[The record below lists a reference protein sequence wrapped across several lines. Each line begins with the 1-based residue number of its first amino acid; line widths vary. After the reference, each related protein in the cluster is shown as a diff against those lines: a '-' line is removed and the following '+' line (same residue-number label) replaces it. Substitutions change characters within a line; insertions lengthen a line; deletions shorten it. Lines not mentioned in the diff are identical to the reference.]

1 MVNEKGK
8 VKKTIILSGY
18 EIIENIYEGVRTVVY
33 RGIRNRDRQLV
44 IVKIIKNDYPSLEQ
58 ITNLRQEF
66 IITQNLEC
74 EGIVKTY
81 KLENYQNSLALILE
95 DFGGL
100 SLYHFM
106 AANNMSITEWLRV
119 AIALSETLIYLHQV
133 PIIHKDI
140 KPSNIIINP
149 ATGKVKLTDFSIS
162 SRLELKNQSIS
173 NPNLLEGTLAYMS
186 PEQTGRMNRA
196 IDYRTDFYS
205 LGVTFYEMLTNQLP
219 FSTTDPME
227 LVYCHIAKQPVPPKE
242 VAEIPQAVS
251 DIVMK
256 LLAKNAEDRYQSAAG
271 LKFDL
276 ETCLQ
281 QLQTT
286 GKIENFA
293 IGQRDRGNQLLIPQ
307 KLYGR
312 ETEVQILLD
321 AFGRVSLGA
330 TEMMLVSGYSGIGKT
345 SIVNEVHKPIVAARG
360 YFIAGKFDQFKRNI
374 PYAALIQA
382 FQELVRQLL
391 TEISEHIAI
400 WKENLLKSLDNNG
413 QVIID
418 VIPEVELIIGKQ
430 PEVPQLG
437 SSESQNRFNRVFQQ
451 FIRVFCQPEH
461 PLVIFLDDLQWADSA
476 SLKLIQL
483 LVTDPDSK
491 YLLTIGAYRDN
502 EVSPV
507 HPLIQTIEKIQETE
521 TAVNNITIQALA
533 LDSVNQLIAD
543 TLDASVNS
551 DKIKVFSE
559 LLFNKTQGNPFFL
572 TQLLKTLYSE
582 NLLVYQVDTDRWEW
596 DIQQIQAIGIAD
608 FNIVELVGRNI
619 RKLPEKNQKSLKL
632 AACIGNQFNLEVL
645 SIVNEESNLATA
657 AHLWEAMQAG
667 LILPLSENYKI
678 PLVFAQEELAS
689 IRDIKVDYKFLH
701 DRVQQ
706 AAYSLIPKSEKK
718 AIHLKTGQLLLKN
731 TTPQERKDNV
741 FALVNQLNFGTDLLT
756 TQSEK
761 EELAELNLIAGQ
773 KAKSSTAYEA
783 SVNYLNV
790 GLKLLSQ
797 DSWERQYELTFCFY
811 VEVSEAEYLN
821 TNIERAETLCD
832 RALEKVKTILDEVKL
847 YEIKIKLSLA
857 KNQIKAAVNTGLE
870 IIDKLE
876 VTLSQSPPSNLN
888 FEELTLLPRMTD
900 LSKLA
905 AIKILTLIHRP
916 ACFGASELI
925 LPIIYTMLEL
935 SRQHGNSPSS
945 IYAYSMYS
953 VLVAFLIPDIDL
965 AERLRQFSLQ
975 LLDRLKATEFLSQVL
990 VSTGINIQHRKEH
1003 IRETID
1009 PLQVAIQSALDVG
1022 DIEYACYAANYYC
1035 SHLFYKGE
1043 YLVFLQDRQKKYIE
1057 FIGKFKQ
1064 EHQFYLAKIIG
1075 QLVANLL
1082 EKSENKV
1089 NLAGEFINEEEILPY
1104 FQERN
1109 NFIALFNIYFCK
1121 CVLCYLFKEFP
1132 QALEAATIGETYT
1145 GVIQSEIIFI
1155 EHNFYYSLSLLAQK
1169 NQINTR
1175 EEYLKKV
1182 ADNQEKMKY
1191 WAHHA
1196 PMNYQHKYD
1205 LVEAEKARV
1214 LGEPLE
1220 AMEYYDR
1227 AIDGA
1232 KDNGYVQDEAL
1243 ANELAGEFYL
1253 ALGRQKVA
1261 RTYMIDAYYAYIR
1274 WGAKAKVKDLE
1285 ERHAELLAPIVGRK
1299 NSLTSGRD
1307 ETMVQSRTTV
1317 TSTSSGAANELD
1329 LSTIIK
1335 ASQALS
1341 GEVNLDKL
1349 LSNLMQV
1356 LLENAGA
1363 EKFYFIIPD
1372 PAGKWTIE
1380 AQCTGERCQLISKSA
1395 TESQEIPISLVNY
1408 VERTQETVAI
1418 DDATNKS
1425 RFASDPYIIQ
1435 QRPKSILCSPLIN
1448 QGKLVGILYLENNLT
1463 AGAFTRDRLEVLNI
1477 ISAQAAISIENAR
1490 LYQTLED
1497 KVQQRT
1503 AQLAQANQE
1512 ISSLNNKLKAE
1523 NIRLSAELEVT
1534 KRLQQMILPKQSEL
1548 DKIKGLEIAGYME
1561 PADEVG
1567 GDYYDVLTQKDRVK
1581 ITIGDVTGHGLESGV
1596 LMIMAQTAVRT
1607 LQKMNETDPVKFLD
1621 VLNRTLYAN
1630 IERID
1635 SSKNMTLVLLDYQ
1648 DSNFTISGQHEE
1660 IIVVRTDGN
1669 IERIDTMEL
1678 GFPLGLEEDI
1688 ADFVSQI
1695 QVHLNPGDVV
1705 VLYTDGI
1712 TEAVNINKVYYGIER
1727 LCQVTKENRHKTA
1740 EEIRQAVID
1749 HLLQHIDKHKVFD
1762 DITLVV
1768 LKQK

>member
-1 MVNEKGK
+1 MIV
-8 VKKTIILSGY
+8 LSGY
-18 EIIENIYEGVRTVVY
+18 EIIEKIYEGVRTVVY
-33 RGIRNRDRQLV
+33 RAKKDGYAQPV
-44 IVKIIKNDYPSLEQ
+44 IIKIIKYDYPSLEQ

-66 IITQNLEC
+66 IITQNLDC

-81 KLENYQNSLALILE
+81 NLENYQNSLALILE

-106 AANNMSITEWLRV
+106 AANNLSITELLRV

-219 FSTTDPME
+219 FTTTDPME

-256 LLAKNAEDRYQSAAG
+256 LLAKNAEDRYQSATG

-286 GKIENFA
+286 GKIENFP

-321 AFGRVSLGA
+321 AFGRVSLSA

-391 TEISEHIAI
+391 TESSELIAV
-400 WKENLLKSLDNNG
+400 WKENLLNALDNNG

-430 PEVPQLG
+430 LEVPQLG

-521 TAVNNITIQALA
+521 TVVNNITIQALA

-608 FNIVELVGRNI
+608 FNIVELVARNI
-619 RKLPEKNQKSLKL
+619 RKLPETTQKSLKL

-689 IRDIKVDYKFLH
+689 VRDIKVEYKFLH

-706 AAYSLIPKSEKK
+706 AAYSLIPESEKK
-718 AIHLKTGQLLLKN
+718 ATHLKIGQLLLNN
-731 TTPQERKDNV
+731 TTEQERKDNI

-756 TQSEK
+756 NQSEK
-761 EELAELNLIAGQ
+761 DELAELNLIAGQ
-773 KAKSSTAYEA
+773 KAKAATAYEA
-783 SVNYLNV
+783 AVNYLNV
-790 GLKLLSQ
+790 GIEILSQ
-797 DSWERQYELTFCFY
+797 DSWESRYDLTFNFY
-811 VEVSEAEYLN
+811 REAAEAEYLN
-821 TNIERAETLCD
+821 ANLERAEILCD
-832 RALEKVKTILDEVKL
+832 RVFQKAKTILEQVNL
-847 YEIKIKLSLA
+847 YELKIRIYLA
-857 KNQIKAAVNTGLE
+857 KNQNNDGL
-870 IIDKLE
+870 DAGLQVLKMLG
-876 VTLSQSPPSNLN
+876 VTLYESPPQELN
-888 FEELTLLPRMTD
+888 IEELANLPEMSDPYKQAAMQLLV
-900 LSKLA
+900 
-905 AIKILTLIHRP
+905 LIFPP
-916 ACFGASELI
+916 ACFAESPLS
-925 LPIIYTMLEL
+925 LPIIYTMVEL
-935 SRQHGNSPSS
+935 SRQYGNSPQST
-945 IYAYSMYS
+945 YGYS
-953 VLVAFLIPDIDL
+953 VYGIFVSWLFSDINLSYQLGQLALQLLDKLDAREFRSKVLVNVSIGIVHLKKHTRETIEPLRQAINSGLEFGDIEYACHGADYYCSHLFFKAEHLDYVQEQQKLYIDL
-965 AERLRQFSLQ
+965 AERLS
-975 LLDRLKATEFLSQVL
+975 
-990 VSTGINIQHRKEH
+990 
-1003 IRETID
+1003 
-1009 PLQVAIQSALDVG
+1009 
-1022 DIEYACYAANYYC
+1022 
-1035 SHLFYKGE
+1035 
-1043 YLVFLQDRQKKYIE
+1043 
-1057 FIGKFKQ
+1057 Q
-1064 EHQFYLAKIIG
+1064 EHQLYLLKILG
-1075 QLVANLL
+1075 QLVENLRGMTD
-1082 EKSENKV
+1082 NK
-1089 NLAGEFINEEEILPY
+1089 LSLMGSILNEEKAISYLREVK
-1104 FQERN
+1104 
-1109 NFIALFNIYFCK
+1109 NFICLFRLYFAK
-1121 CVLCYLFKEFP
+1121 TVVCYLFKQYEEAIEFARE
-1132 QALEAATIGETYT
+1132 ALKYSGY
-1145 GVIQSEIIFI
+1145 VQSNISFI
-1155 EHNFYYSLSLLAQK
+1155 EHTFYYCLILLAQYAQENSGEEEK
-1169 NQINTR
+1169 KQ
-1175 EEYLKKV
+1175 EYL
-1182 ADNQEKMKY
+1182 NQVEETQKSLKN
-1191 WAHHA
+1191 WAFHCPA
-1196 PMNYQHKYD
+1196 NYQHKYD

-1214 LGEPLE
+1214 LGQSFS
-1220 AMEYYDR
+1220 AMEYYDL

-1232 KDNGYVQDEAL
+1232 KENGYVQHEAL
-1243 ANELAGEFYL
+1243 ANELAAEFYL
-1253 ALGRQKVA
+1253 ALGRPKVA

-1285 ERHAELLAPIVGRK
+1285 ERHAQLLAPVVGRK
-1299 NSLTSGRD
+1299 KSLTSGRD
-1307 ETMVQSRTTV
+1307 EMIVQTRTPV
-1317 TSTSSGAANELD
+1317 TSTSSGDANELD

-1341 GEVNLDKL
+1341 GEVHLDKL

-1372 PAGKWTIE
+1372 PAGKWKIE
-1380 AQCTGERCQLISKSA
+1380 AQCTGERCELISKSG
-1395 TESQEIPISLVNY
+1395 TENQVIPISLVNY
-1408 VERTQETVAI
+1408 VERTQETLAI
-1418 DDATNKS
+1418 DNASTET

-1503 AQLAQANQE
+1503 AQLAQANLE

-1548 DKIKGLEIAGYME
+1548 DKIKGLEIAGYMQ

-1567 GDYYDVLTQKDRVK
+1567 GDYYDVLTRNDKVK
-1581 ITIGDVTGHGLESGV
+1581 ISIGDVTGHGLESGV

-1607 LQKMNETDPVKFLD
+1607 LQQMNETDPVKFLD

-1635 SSKNMTLVLLDYQ
+1635 SSKNMTLALLDYQ
-1648 DSNFTISGQHEE
+1648 DSNFSLSGQHEE
-1660 IIVVRTDGN
+1660 VIVVRTDGK
-1669 IERIDTMEL
+1669 IELIDTLEL

-1688 ADFVSQI
+1688 SGFVSQI

-1727 LCQVTKENRHKTA
+1727 LCQVAKENRHKTA

-1749 HLLQHIDKHKVFD
+1749 HLRQHIDKHKVFD

-1768 LKQK
+1768 IKQK

>member
-1 MVNEKGK
+1 M
-8 VKKTIILSGY
+8 IILPGY
-18 EIIENIYEGVRTVVY
+18 TIAETLYEGDRTVVY
-33 RGIRNRDRQLV
+33 RGIRERDRQPV
-44 IVKIIKNDYPSLEQ
+44 ILKIIKNEYPHIEE
-58 ITNLRQEF
+58 ITRLRQEYT
-66 IITQNLEC
+66 IPQKLDVP
-74 EGIVKTY
+74 GIVKPYNLVTY
-81 KLENYQNSLALILE
+81 HNSFALILE
-95 DFGGL
+95 DFGGQSVSEL
-100 SLYHFM
+100 LKIKKLELQEFLTM
-106 AANNMSITEWLRV
+106 AIYLV
-119 AIALSETLIYLHQV
+119 ETLSQV
-133 PIIHKDI
+133 HKVGIIHKDI

-149 ATGKVKLTDFSIS
+149 DTTEVKITDFSIAIA
-162 SRLELKNQSIS
+162 LPKEQQTIV

-219 FSTTDPME
+219 FNTTDPME

-286 GKIENFA
+286 GKIENFP

-321 AFGRVSLGA
+321 AFGRVSRGA

-391 TEISEHIAI
+391 TESSEQIAI
-400 WKENLLKSLDNNG
+400 WKENLLKALDNNG

-430 PEVPQLG
+430 PEVTQLG
-437 SSESQNRFNRVFQQ
+437 SSESQNRFNLVFQQ

-507 HPLIQTIEKIQETE
+507 HPLIQTIEKIQENE
-521 TAVNNITIQALA
+521 TVVNNITIQALA
-533 LDSVNQLIAD
+533 FDSVNQLIAD

-608 FNIVELVGRNI
+608 FNIVELVARNI
-619 RKLPEKNQKSLKL
+619 RKLPETTQKALKL

-689 IRDIKVDYKFLH
+689 IHDIKVDYKFLH

-706 AAYSLIPKSEKK
+706 AAYSLIPDSDKK
-718 AIHLKTGQLLLKN
+718 ATHLKIGQLLLNN
-731 TTPQERKDNV
+731 TTEQERKDNI
-741 FALVNQLNFGTDLLT
+741 FAFVNQLNFGTDLLT
-756 TQSEK
+756 NQSEK
-761 EELAELNLIAGQ
+761 DELAQLNLIAGQ
-773 KAKSSTAYEA
+773 KAKAATAYEA
-783 SVNYLNV
+783 AVNYLNV
-790 GLKLLSQ
+790 GLELLSQ
-797 DSWERQYELTFCFY
+797 DSWESQYDLTFTFY
-811 VEVSEAEYLN
+811 LEAAEAEYLN
-821 TNIERAETLCD
+821 ANLERAEILCD
-832 RALEKVKTILDEVKL
+832 RTLQQAKTILEQVNL
-847 YEIKIKLSLA
+847 YVLKIRLNLA
-857 KNQIKAAVNTGLE
+857 KNQIQSALDNGLQV
-870 IIDKLE
+870 LE
-876 VTLSQSPPSNLN
+876 MLGVTLSQSPPQVLN
-888 FEELTLLPRMTD
+888 IEELANLPEMSDRY
-900 LSKLA
+900 KLA
-905 AIKILTLIHRP
+905 AMQILLLIFSP
-916 ACFGASELI
+916 ACFGDAKLS
-925 LPIIYTMLEL
+925 LPILYTMIEL
-935 SRQHGNSPSS
+935 SSQYGNSSPS
-945 IYAYSMYS
+945 IYAYCNYGGI
-953 VLVAFLIPDIDL
+953 VTWQIPDIDFAYQLGQL
-965 AERLRQFSLQ
+965 ALNVLDKLNAKEYRCKAVLTFCITIQHWKQHTRNTIEPLRQ
-975 LLDRLKATEFLSQVL
+975 
-990 VSTGINIQHRKEH
+990 
-1003 IRETID
+1003 
-1009 PLQVAIQSALDVG
+1009 AIQDGLEVG
-1022 DIEYACYAANYYC
+1022 DIEFACHTADFYC
-1035 SHLFYKGE
+1035 AHLFFVGE
-1043 YLVFLQDRQKKYIE
+1043 HLEFVAERLEQYID
-1057 FIGKFKQ
+1057 FVNKFK
-1064 EHQFYLAKIIG
+1064 HVY
-1075 QLVANLL
+1075 QLNLL
-1082 EKSENKV
+1082 KIFGQAVSNIRGDSENKCKLIGKNFNEV
-1089 NLAGEFINEEEILPY
+1089 EQIPQFIEEQNVICLFYLY
-1104 FQERN
+1104 FFKSR
-1109 NFIALFNIYFCK
+1109 LF
-1121 CVLCYLFKEFP
+1121 YLFKDYYGC
-1132 QALEAATIGETYT
+1132 LENAELAAQYSHFVRNIVLFVEY
-1145 GVIQSEIIFI
+1145 I
-1155 EHNFYYSLSLLAQK
+1155 FYYSLALIAQYANSSFSGENENRK
-1169 NQINTR
+1169 QQYLTQVEENQ
-1175 EEYLKKV
+1175 
-1182 ADNQEKMKY
+1182 QKMKY
-1191 WAHHA
+1191 WAQHC

-1214 LGEPLE
+1214 LGESFS

-1232 KDNGYVQDEAL
+1232 KENGYVQDEAL
-1243 ANELAGEFYL
+1243 ANELTAEFYL
-1253 ALGRQKVA
+1253 TLGRQKVA

-1274 WGAKAKVKDLE
+1274 WGAQAKVKDLE
-1285 ERHAELLAPIVGRK
+1285 ERHAKLLAPIVGRK
-1299 NSLTSGRD
+1299 NSLASGGD
-1307 ETMVQSRTTV
+1307 ETIVQSRTTI
-1317 TSTSSGAANELD
+1317 TSTSSGAGQALD

-1341 GEVNLDKL
+1341 GKVNLDEL

-1363 EKFYFIIPD
+1363 EKFYFLIPD
-1372 PAGKWTIE
+1372 PAGKWKIE

-1408 VERTQETVAI
+1408 VERTQETLAI
-1418 DDATNKS
+1418 DDATTET

-1490 LYQTLED
+1490 LYQTLEE

-1548 DKIKGLEIAGYME
+1548 AQIKGLEIAGYMQ

-1567 GDYYDVLTQKDRVK
+1567 GDYYDVLTQNDKVK
-1581 ITIGDVTGHGLESGV
+1581 ISIGDVTGHGLESGV

-1607 LQKMNETDPVKFLD
+1607 LQQMNETDPVKFLD

-1635 SSKNMTLVLLDYQ
+1635 SSKNMTLALLDYQ
-1648 DSNFTISGQHEE
+1648 DSNFSLSGQHEE
-1660 IIVVRTDGN
+1660 VIVVRTDGN
-1669 IERIDTMEL
+1669 IELIDTLEL

-1688 ADFVSQI
+1688 ADFVSQV

-1768 LKQK
+1768 IKQK

>member
-1 MVNEKGK
+1 M
-8 VKKTIILSGY
+8 IILPGY
-18 EIIENIYEGVRTVVY
+18 TIAETLYEGDRTVVY
-33 RGIRNRDRQLV
+33 RGIRERDRQPV
-44 IVKIIKNDYPSLEQ
+44 ILKMIKDEYPNIEE
-58 ITNLRQEF
+58 ITRFRQEYA
-66 IITQNLEC
+66 IPQKLDVP
-74 EGIVKTY
+74 GIVKPY
-81 KLENYQNSLALILE
+81 NLVNYENSFALVLE
-95 DFGGL
+95 DFGGQSVSEL
-100 SLYHFM
+100 LKNIKIHLQEFLLLAISL
-106 AANNMSITEWLRV
+106 V
-119 AIALSETLIYLHQV
+119 ETLSQV
-133 PIIHKDI
+133 HKVGIIHKDI

-149 ATGKVKLTDFSIS
+149 ETREVKITDFSIAIA
-162 SRLELKNQSIS
+162 LPKEQQSIV

-219 FSTTDPME
+219 FTTTDPME

-271 LKFDL
+271 LKFDM

-286 GKIENFA
+286 GNIENFP

-391 TEISEHIAI
+391 TESSEQIAI
-400 WKENLLKSLDNNG
+400 WKENLLKALDNNG

-461 PLVIFLDDLQWADSA
+461 PLVIFLDDLQWADAA

-507 HPLIQTIEKIQETE
+507 HPLIQTIEKIQENE
-521 TAVNNITIQALA
+521 TVVNNITIQALA
-533 LDSVNQLIAD
+533 LDSVNHLIAD

-551 DKIKVFSE
+551 EQIKLFSE

-608 FNIVELVGRNI
+608 FNIVELVARNI
-619 RKLPEKNQKSLKL
+619 RKLPETTQKALKL

-645 SIVNEESNLATA
+645 SIVNEESNLVTA

-667 LILPLSENYKI
+667 LILPLSESYKI

-689 IRDIKVDYKFLH
+689 VRDIKVEYKFLH

-706 AAYSLIPKSEKK
+706 AAYSLIPESEKK
-718 AIHLKTGQLLLKN
+718 ATHLKIGQLLLNN
-731 TTPQERKDNV
+731 TTEQERKDNI

-756 TQSEK
+756 NQSETD
-761 EELAELNLIAGQ
+761 ELAELNLIAGQ
-773 KAKSSTAYEA
+773 KAKAATAYEA
-783 SVNYLNV
+783 AVNYLNV
-790 GLKLLSQ
+790 GIELLSQ
-797 DSWERQYELTFCFY
+797 DSWESRYDLTFTFY
-811 VEVSEAEYLN
+811 LEAAEAEYLN
-821 TNIERAETLCD
+821 ANLERAEILCD
-832 RALEKVKTILDEVKL
+832 RALQKAKTILEQVQL
-847 YEIKIKLSLA
+847 YELKIKLKLA
-857 KNQIKAAVNTGLE
+857 KNQIQSALDTGLQV
-870 IIDKLE
+870 LE
-876 VTLSQSPPSNLN
+876 MLGVTLSQSPPQELKI
-888 FEELTLLPRMTD
+888 EELASLPEMTD
-900 LSKLA
+900 PYKLA
-905 AIKILTLIHRP
+905 AMQILILIWPP
-916 ACFGASELI
+916 ACFGDAKLS
-925 LPIIYTMLEL
+925 LPILYTMIDL
-935 SRQHGNSPSS
+935 SSQYGNSSPA
-945 IYAYSMYS
+945 IYAYCNYGGI
-953 VLVAFLIPDIDL
+953 VTWQIPDIDFGYQLGQL
-965 AERLRQFSLQ
+965 ALNVLDKLNAKEFRCKALLTYCITIQHWKQHTRNTIEPLRQ
-975 LLDRLKATEFLSQVL
+975 
-990 VSTGINIQHRKEH
+990 
-1003 IRETID
+1003 
-1009 PLQVAIQSALDVG
+1009 AIQDGLEVG
-1022 DIEYACYAANYYC
+1022 DIEFACHTADFYC
-1035 SHLFYKGE
+1035 AHLFFVGE
-1043 YLVFLQDRQKKYIE
+1043 HLEFVAERLEQYID
-1057 FIGKFKQ
+1057 FVNMFKQ
-1064 EHQFYLAKIIG
+1064 EY
-1075 QLVANLL
+1075 QLNLL
-1082 EKSENKV
+1082 KIFGQAVSNIREGAENKCELIGNTFNEIE
-1089 NLAGEFINEEEILPY
+1089 NLPLFIKE
-1104 FQERN
+1104 N
-1109 NFIALFNIYFCK
+1109 NVIYLLYIYFLK
-1121 CVLCYLFKEFP
+1121 SRLCYLFKDYSGC
-1132 QALEAATIGETYT
+1132 LENAELAAKYSHF
-1145 GVIQSEIIFI
+1145 VRNIILFT
-1155 EHNFYYSLSLLAQK
+1155 EHIFYYSLALVAQYG
-1169 NQINTR
+1169 NTHDR
-1175 EEYLKKV
+1175 EDNENNLKQQQYLKQV
-1182 ADNQEKMKY
+1182 EENQQKMKY
-1191 WAHHA
+1191 WAFHCPA
-1196 PMNYQHKYD
+1196 NYQHKYD

-1214 LGEPLE
+1214 LGQCFS
-1220 AMEYYDR
+1220 AMEYYDL

-1232 KDNGYVQDEAL
+1232 KENGYVQDEAL
-1243 ANELAGEFYL
+1243 ANELAAEFYL

-1261 RTYMIDAYYAYIR
+1261 RTYLIDAYYAYIR

-1307 ETMVQSRTTV
+1307 EMIVQTRTTV
-1317 TSTSSGAANELD
+1317 TSTSSGAGQALD

-1341 GEVNLDKL
+1341 GEVHLDKL
-1349 LSNLMQV
+1349 LSNLMQF

-1363 EKFYFIIPD
+1363 EKFYFLIPD
-1372 PAGKWTIE
+1372 PAGKWKIE

-1408 VERTQETVAI
+1408 VERTQETLAI

-1425 RFASDPYIIQ
+1425 RFAFDPYIIQ

-1503 AQLAQANQE
+1503 AQLAEANQE
-1512 ISSLNNKLKAE
+1512 ISALNNKLKAE

-1548 DKIKGLEIAGYME
+1548 DKIKGLEIAGYMQ

-1567 GDYYDVLTQKDRVK
+1567 GDYYDVLTQNDKVK
-1581 ITIGDVTGHGLESGV
+1581 ISIGDVTGHGLESGV

-1607 LQKMNETDPVKFLD
+1607 LQQMNETDPVNFLD

-1630 IERID
+1630 IERIG
-1635 SSKNMTLVLLDYQ
+1635 SSRNMTLALLDYQ
-1648 DSNFTISGQHEE
+1648 DSNFSLSGQHEE
-1660 IIVVRTDGN
+1660 LIVVRTDGN
-1669 IERIDTMEL
+1669 IELIDTMEL

-1688 ADFVSQI
+1688 SGFVSQI

-1712 TEAVNINKVYYGIER
+1712 TEAININRVYYGIER
-1727 LCQVTKENRHKTA
+1727 LCKLVKENRHKTV

-1749 HLLQHIDKHKVFD
+1749 DVRQHIDKQKVFD

>member
-1 MVNEKGK
+1 MIV
-8 VKKTIILSGY
+8 LSGY

-44 IVKIIKNDYPSLEQ
+44 IVKIIKNEYPTLEQ

-81 KLENYQNSLALILE
+81 NLENYQNSLALILE
-95 DFGGL
+95 DLGGL

-106 AANNMSITEWLRV
+106 AANNLSITEWLRV

-205 LGVTFYEMLTNQLP
+205 LGVTFYEILTNQLP
-219 FSTTDPME
+219 FTTTDPME

-286 GKIENFA
+286 GKIENFP

-312 ETEVQILLD
+312 ESEVQILLD

-360 YFIAGKFDQFKRNI
+360 YFIPGKFDQFKRNI

-391 TEISEHIAI
+391 TESSQQIAI
-400 WKENLLKSLDNNG
+400 WKENLLKALDNNS

-430 PEVPQLG
+430 PEVLQLG

-507 HPLIQTIEKIQETE
+507 HSLIQTIEKIQETE
-521 TAVNNITIQALA
+521 TVVNNITIQALA

-551 DKIKVFSE
+551 EQIKVFSE

-582 NLLVYQVDTDRWEW
+582 NLLVYQIDTDRWEW

-608 FNIVELVGRNI
+608 FNIIELVARNI
-619 RKLPEKNQKSLKL
+619 RKLPETTQKALKL

-645 SIVNEESNLATA
+645 SIVNEESNIATA

-689 IRDIKVDYKFLH
+689 VRDVKVEYKFLH

-706 AAYSLIPKSEKK
+706 AAYSLIPESEKK
-718 AIHLKTGQLLLKN
+718 ATHLKIGQLLLNN
-731 TTPQERKDNV
+731 TTEQERKDNI
-741 FALVNQLNFGTDLLT
+741 FALVNQLNFGIDLLT
-756 TQSEK
+756 HQSEK
-761 EELAELNLIAGQ
+761 DELAELNLIAGQ
-773 KAKSSTAYEA
+773 KAKAATAYEA
-783 SVNYLNV
+783 AVNYLNV
-790 GLKLLSQ
+790 GLELLAV
-797 DSWERQYELTFCFY
+797 DSWNCNYGLTISLY
-811 VEVSEAEYLN
+811 LEAVEAAYLSA
-821 TNIERAETLCD
+821 TIERAK
-832 RALEKVKTILDEVKL
+832 ALANQGIEQSKNLLDQAKFNNL
-847 YEIKIKLSLA
+847 IIKMYIAQNEMQLAVDTGMQVIEMLGIKLLPELP
-857 KNQIKAAVNTGLE
+857 KDIV
-870 IIDKLE
+870 IDDLINIP
-876 VTLSQSPPSNLN
+876 Q
-888 FEELTLLPRMTD
+888 MTD
-900 LSKLA
+900 PLKIA
-905 AIKILTLIHRP
+905 AMDILTNIQP
-916 ACFGASELI
+916 AAFILNNGLG
-925 LPIIYTMLEL
+925 LPIVFTTVNL
-935 SRQHGNSPSS
+935 SIQYGNAPQS
-945 IYAYSMYS
+945 IYAYGMTGW
-953 VLVAFLIPDIDL
+953 LLCGPLADL
-965 AERLRQFSLQ
+965 DAGYKFGNLSLN
-975 LLDRLKATEFLSQVL
+975 LLDKLDVKTEKSRTYALYFAAI
-990 VSTGINIQHRKEH
+990 GFWKEYV
-1003 IRETID
+1003 RETIE
-1009 PLQVAIQSALDVG
+1009 PLRQSIQSGLETG
-1022 DIEYACYAANYYC
+1022 DLEFACHAAIFYC
-1035 SHLFYKGE
+1035 
-1043 YLVFLQDRQKKYIE
+1043 
-1057 FIGKFKQ
+1057 
-1064 EHQFYLAKIIG
+1064 EHQFFSGEHLEYVAERHTQYIEMMRKCQREYQLNYTKICA
-1075 QLVANLL
+1075 QVVLNLL
-1082 EKSENKV
+1082 GKSDDKCLLKGEKFDESGMLPRFLETN
-1089 NLAGEFINEEEILPY
+1089 NINSIFYVY
-1104 FQERN
+1104 F
-1109 NFIALFNIYFCK
+1109 AKTMLY
-1121 CVLCYLFKEFP
+1121 YLFKDYERSVENAKIASKYVDP
-1132 QALEAATIGETYT
+1132 VRALM
-1145 GVIQSEIIFI
+1145 VFSEY
-1155 EHNFYYSLSLLAQK
+1155 NFYDSLARLAQYFHVAASEQEQSMTRVVE
-1169 NQINTR
+1169 NQN
-1175 EEYLKKV
+1175 
-1182 ADNQEKMKY
+1182 KMKY
-1191 WAHHA
+1191 WAQNCPA
-1196 PMNYQHKYD
+1196 NFQHKYD
-1205 LVEAEKARV
+1205 LIEGEKARV
-1214 LGEPLE
+1214 LGQSFS
-1220 AMEYYDR
+1220 AMEYYDL

-1232 KDNGYVQDEAL
+1232 KENGYVQHEAL
-1243 ANELAGEFYL
+1243 ANELAAEFYL
-1253 ALGRQKVA
+1253 TLGRQKVA

-1285 ERHAELLAPIVGRK
+1285 ERHAKLLAPVVGRK

-1307 ETMVQSRTTV
+1307 ETIVQTRTTV
-1317 TSTSSGAANELD
+1317 TSTSSGSANELD

-1341 GEVNLDKL
+1341 GKVNLDEL

-1363 EKFYFIIPD
+1363 EKFYFLIPD
-1372 PAGKWTIE
+1372 PAGKWKIE

-1408 VERTQETVAI
+1408 VERTQETLAI
-1418 DDATNKS
+1418 DDATS
-1425 RFASDPYIIQ
+1425 ETRFASDPYIIQ

-1490 LYQTLED
+1490 LYQTLEE

-1512 ISSLNNKLKAE
+1512 ISGLNNKLKAE

-1548 DKIKGLEIAGYME
+1548 DKIKGLEIAGYMQ

-1567 GDYYDVLTQKDRVK
+1567 GDYYDVLTQNDQVK
-1581 ITIGDVTGHGLESGV
+1581 ISIGDVTGHGLESGV

-1607 LQKMNETDPVKFLD
+1607 LQQMNETDPVKFLD

-1635 SSKNMTLVLLDYQ
+1635 SSRNMTLALLDYQ
-1648 DSNFTISGQHEE
+1648 DSNFTLSGQHEE

-1688 ADFVSQI
+1688 ADFVSQV
-1695 QVHLNPGDVV
+1695 QVHLNRGDVV

-1712 TEAVNINKVYYGIER
+1712 TEAENINKVYYGIER
-1727 LCQVTKENRHKTA
+1727 LCQVTQENRHKTA
-1740 EEIRQAVID
+1740 EKIRQAVID

>member
-1 MVNEKGK
+1 M
-8 VKKTIILSGY
+8 ISLPGY
-18 EIIENIYEGVRTVVY
+18 EIREKIYQGTRTVVY
-33 RGIRNRDRQLV
+33 RGNRNQDRQSV
-44 IVKIIKNDYPSLEQ
+44 IIKIIQDEYPTIEQ
-58 ITNLRQEF
+58 IARLRQEF
-66 IITQNLEC
+66 TIIQNLDIP
-74 EGIVKTY
+74 GIAKSY
-81 KLENYQNSLALILE
+81 SLEKYQNNFALILE
-95 DFGGL
+95 DFGGQ
-100 SLYHFM
+100 SLYHLL
-106 AANNMSITEWLRV
+106 AANKLSLTESLTIAV
-119 AIALSETLIYLHQV
+119 ALAESLIQLHRLS
-133 PIIHKDI
+133 IIHKDI
-140 KPSNIIINP
+140 KPANIVINQS
-149 ATGKVKLTDFSIS
+149 TRQIKLIDFSIA
-162 SRLELKNQSIS
+162 SRLELKSQTIS
-173 NPNLLEGTLAYMS
+173 NPNLLEGTLAYIS

-205 LGVTFYEMLTNQLP
+205 LGVTFYEILTNQLP
-219 FSTTDPME
+219 FTTTDPME

-242 VAEIPQAVS
+242 IAEIPQAVS
-251 DIVMK
+251 NIVMK

-286 GKIENFA
+286 GKIENFPV
-293 IGQRDRGNQLLIPQ
+293 GQRDRGNQLLIPQ

-382 FQELVRQLL
+382 FQELARQLL
-391 TEISEHIAI
+391 TESSEQIAV
-400 WKENLLKSLDNNG
+400 WKENLLQALGTNG

-430 PEVPQLG
+430 LEVPQLG

-461 PLVIFLDDLQWADSA
+461 PLVIFLDDLQWSDSA

-483 LVTDPDSK
+483 LVTDPDNK

-507 HPLIQTIEKIQETE
+507 HPLIQTIEKILENETV
-521 TAVNNITIQALA
+521 VNNITIQALA

-608 FNIVELVGRNI
+608 FNIVELVARNI
-619 RKLPEKNQKSLKL
+619 RKLPETTQKSLKL

-645 SIVNEESNLATA
+645 SIVNEESNLVTA

-689 IRDIKVDYKFLH
+689 VRDIKVEYKFLH

-706 AAYSLIPKSEKK
+706 AAYSLIPESEKK
-718 AIHLKTGQLLLKN
+718 ATHLKIGQLLLNN
-731 TTPQERKDNV
+731 TTEQERKNNI

-756 TQSEK
+756 NQSQK
-761 EELAELNLIAGQ
+761 DELAELNLIAGQ
-773 KAKSSTAYEA
+773 KAKAATAYEVA
-783 SVNYLNV
+783 VNYLNV
-790 GLKLLSQ
+790 GLELLSQ
-797 DSWERQYELTFCFY
+797 DSWESQYDLTFTFY
-811 VEVSEAEYLN
+811 LEAAEAEYLKAN
-821 TNIERAETLCD
+821 LERAEILCD
-832 RALEKVKTILDEVKL
+832 RALQQAKTILEKVNL
-847 YEIKIKLSLA
+847 YVLKIKLELA
-857 KNQIKAAVNTGLE
+857 KNQIQSALDTGLQV
-870 IIDKLE
+870 LE
-876 VTLSQSPPSNLN
+876 MLGVTLSQSPPQELKI
-888 FEELTLLPRMTD
+888 EELASLPEMTD
-900 LSKLA
+900 PYKLA
-905 AIKILTLIHRP
+905 AMQILILIWPP
-916 ACFGASELI
+916 ACFGESAI
-925 LPIIYTMLEL
+925 ALPILYTMVEI
-935 SRQHGNSPSS
+935 SRQYGNSPAS
-945 IYAYSMYS
+945 IYAYTSYGIIIS
-953 VLVAFLIPDIDL
+953 WQIPDIDFSYQL
-965 AERLRQFSLQ
+965 SQLSLHLLDKLNAKEFHSKIFVCLFANVQPKKEPFKNTIEPLRQ
-975 LLDRLKATEFLSQVL
+975 
-990 VSTGINIQHRKEH
+990 
-1003 IRETID
+1003 
-1009 PLQVAIQSALDVG
+1009 AIYSGLEVG
-1022 DIEYACYAANYYC
+1022 DIEYACHAANFYC
-1035 SHLFYKGE
+1035 SHLFFTGD
-1043 YLVFLQDRQKKYIE
+1043 YLEDVQEQQKQYIE
-1057 FIGKFKQ
+1057 LIGNFEQK
-1064 EHQFYLAKIIG
+1064 HQFYLAKVIA
-1075 QLVANLL
+1075 QLVANLSAQSADRL
-1082 EKSENKV
+1082 I
-1089 NLAGEFINEEEILPY
+1089 LTGEFFNEVEIIPY
-1104 FQERN
+1104 FQEIN
-1109 NFIALFNIYFCK
+1109 NLISMFSVYFAK
-1121 CVLCYLFKEFP
+1121 SMLGYLFKDYEG
-1132 QALEAATIGETYT
+1132 ALEHAIAGAKYSIF
-1145 GVIQSEIIFI
+1145 VQAEIIFT
-1155 EHNFYYSLSLLAQK
+1155 EHNFYYSLALLAQYFQETEE
-1169 NQINTR
+1169 NQQQYLTQV
-1175 EEYLKKV
+1175 EE
-1182 ADNQEKMKY
+1182 NQQKMKY
-1191 WAHHA
+1191 WAQHC

-1205 LVEAEKARV
+1205 LVEGEKARV
-1214 LGEPLE
+1214 LGQSFS

-1232 KDNGYVQDEAL
+1232 KENGYVQQEAL
-1243 ANELAGEFYL
+1243 ANELAAEFYL
-1253 ALGRQKVA
+1253 TLGRQKVA
-1261 RTYMIDAYYAYIR
+1261 RTYLIDAYYAYIR
-1274 WGAKAKVKDLE
+1274 WEAKAKVKDLE
-1285 ERHAELLAPIVGRK
+1285 ERHAELLAPIFGRK
-1299 NSLTSGRD
+1299 KSLPSGRD
-1307 ETMVQSRTTV
+1307 ETIVQTRSTV
-1317 TSTSSGAANELD
+1317 TSTSSGAAQALD

-1341 GEVNLDKL
+1341 GKVNLDEL
-1349 LSNLMQV
+1349 LSNLMQI

-1363 EKFYFIIPD
+1363 EKFYFLIPE
-1372 PAGKWTIE
+1372 PAGEWKIE

-1408 VERTQETVAI
+1408 VERTQETLAI
-1418 DDATNKS
+1418 DDATTET

-1490 LYQTLED
+1490 LYQTLEE

-1512 ISSLNNKLKAE
+1512 ISALNDKLKAE

-1548 DKIKGLEIAGYME
+1548 DTIKGLEIAGYMQ

-1567 GDYYDVLTQKDRVK
+1567 GDYYDVLTQNDRVK
-1581 ITIGDVTGHGLESGV
+1581 ISIGDVTGHGLESGV

-1607 LQKMNETDPVKFLD
+1607 LQQMNETDPVKFLD

-1635 SSKNMTLVLLDYQ
+1635 SSRNMTLALLDYQ
-1648 DSNFTISGQHEE
+1648 DSNLSLSGQHEE

-1678 GFPLGLEEDI
+1678 GFPLGLDEDI
-1688 ADFVSQI
+1688 SGFVSQI
-1695 QVHLNPGDVV
+1695 QVRLNPGDVV

-1712 TEAVNINKVYYGIER
+1712 TEAVTINRVYYGIER
-1727 LCQVTKENRHKTA
+1727 LCQVAKENRHKTV

-1749 HLLQHIDKHKVFD
+1749 DVRQHIDKQKVFD

>member
-1 MVNEKGK
+1 MIG
-8 VKKTIILSGY
+8 ISGY
-18 EIIENIYEGVRTVVY
+18 EIREKIYDGVRTVVY
-33 RGIRNRDRQLV
+33 RGIRNREQKPV
-44 IVKIIKNDYPSLEQ
+44 IVKIIREEHPTLEQ

-66 IITQNLEC
+66 ILTQNLDC
-74 EGIVKTY
+74 AGIVKTY
-81 KLENYQNSLALILE
+81 RLETYQNSFALILE
-95 DFGGL
+95 DFGGQ
-100 SLYHFM
+100 SFYEFM
-106 AANNMSITEWLRV
+106 AANRLSLSEFLRV

-205 LGVTFYEMLTNQLP
+205 LGVTFYEILTNQLP
-219 FSTTDPME
+219 FNTTDPME

-271 LKFDL
+271 LKFDR

-286 GKIENFA
+286 GQIENFP

-391 TEISEHIAI
+391 TESSEQIAV
-400 WKENLLKSLDNNG
+400 WKEKLLKALDNNG

-483 LVTDPDSK
+483 LVTDPDNK

-507 HPLIQTIEKIQETE
+507 HPLIQTLEKIQENE
-521 TAVNNITIQALA
+521 TVVNNITIQALA

-551 DKIKVFSE
+551 EQIKLFSE

-596 DIQQIQAIGIAD
+596 DIQQIQAIGLAD
-608 FNIVELVGRNI
+608 FNIVELVARNI
-619 RKLPEKNQKSLKL
+619 RKLPEITQKLLKL

-645 SIVNEESNLATA
+645 SMVNEESNLVTA

-689 IRDIKVDYKFLH
+689 VRDIKVEYKFLH

-706 AAYSLIPKSEKK
+706 AAYSLIPESEKK
-718 AIHLKTGQLLLKN
+718 ATHLKIGQLLLNN
-731 TTPQERKDNV
+731 TTEQERKDNI

-756 TQSEK
+756 NQSEK
-761 EELAELNLIAGQ
+761 DELAELNLIAGQ
-773 KAKSSTAYEA
+773 KAKAATAYEVA
-783 SVNYLNV
+783 VNYLNV
-790 GLKLLSQ
+790 GIELLSQ
-797 DSWERQYELTFCFY
+797 DSWEIRYELTFDFY
-811 VEVSEAEYLN
+811 LEVAEAEYLN
-821 TNIERAETLCD
+821 ANLERAVILCD
-832 RALEKVKTILDEVKL
+832 STLKKAKTILEQVNL
-847 YEIKIKLSLA
+847 YVLKIRLELA
-857 KNQIKAAVNTGLE
+857 KNQIKSALDTGLQVLE
-870 IIDKLE
+870 ILGGTI
-876 VTLSQSPPSNLN
+876 SQLPPQELN
-888 FEELTLLPRMTD
+888 IEELATLPKMTEPY
-900 LSKLA
+900 KLA
-905 AIKILTLIHRP
+905 AMELLVLIFPP
-916 ACFGASELI
+916 ACFAESPLS
-925 LPIIYTMLEL
+925 LPILYTMIEL
-935 SRQHGNSPSS
+935 SRQYGNSPQCTFAYS
-945 IYAYSMYS
+945 IYG
-953 VLVAFLIPDIDL
+953 VLVCWLIPDIDFAYQL
-965 AERLRQFSLQ
+965 GKLSLQ
-975 LLDRLKATEFLSQVL
+975 VLEQLDAKEFRSKIL
-990 VSTGINIQHRKEH
+990 VNVSICITHFKKH
-1003 IRETID
+1003 TRETIE
-1009 PLQVAIQSALDVG
+1009 PLRQAINSGLEFG
-1022 DIEYACYAANYYC
+1022 DIEYACHAADYYC
-1035 SHLFYKGE
+1035 AHLFFNGDHLDYVQEQQKHYIDFADNFSQE
-1043 YLVFLQDRQKKYIE
+1043 Y
-1057 FIGKFKQ
+1057 
-1064 EHQFYLAKIIG
+1064 QFYLLKIIG
-1075 QLVANLL
+1075 QLVANLRGITDNSL
-1082 EKSENKV
+1082 I
-1089 NLAGEFINEEEILPY
+1089 LTGEFLNEGEAIAYLTKINNLMS
-1104 FQERN
+1104 
-1109 NFIALFNIYFCK
+1109 LFRVLFAK
-1121 CVLCYLFKEFP
+1121 TLLCYLFKDYKNAIINAKTALNNSMLV
-1132 QALEAATIGETYT
+1132 QANISFNNHVY
-1145 GVIQSEIIFI
+1145 
-1155 EHNFYYSLSLLAQK
+1155 YYSLALLAQYF
-1169 NQINTR
+1169 QES
-1175 EEYLKKV
+1175 EEKQQQYLKQV
-1182 ADNQEKMKY
+1182 EENQEKMKY
-1191 WAHHA
+1191 WAQHC
-1196 PMNYQHKYD
+1196 PMNYQHEYD

-1214 LGEPLE
+1214 LGQSFS

-1232 KDNGYVQDEAL
+1232 RENGYVQHEAL
-1243 ANELAGEFYL
+1243 ANELAAEFYL
-1253 ALGRQKVA
+1253 TLGRQKVA
-1261 RTYMIDAYYAYIR
+1261 RTYLIDAYYAYIR

-1299 NSLTSGRD
+1299 NSLPSGGD
-1307 ETMVQSRTTV
+1307 EMIVQTRNTV
-1317 TSTSSGAANELD
+1317 ISTNLGAAQALD

-1341 GEVNLDKL
+1341 GKVHLDEL
-1349 LSNLMQV
+1349 LSNLMQI

-1363 EKFYFIIPD
+1363 EKFYFLIPD
-1372 PAGKWTIE
+1372 PAGEWKIE

-1395 TESQEIPISLVNY
+1395 TESQEIPISLINY
-1408 VERTQETVAI
+1408 VERTQETLAI
-1418 DDATNKS
+1418 DDATTET

-1435 QRPKSILCSPLIN
+1435 QRPKSILCSPLIDR
-1448 QGKLVGILYLENNLT
+1448 GKLMGILYLENNLT

-1490 LYQTLED
+1490 LYQTLEE

-1512 ISSLNNKLKAE
+1512 ISALNDKLKAE

-1548 DKIKGLEIAGYME
+1548 DKIKGLEIAGYMQ

-1567 GDYYDVLTQKDRVK
+1567 GDYYDVLTQNDQVK
-1581 ITIGDVTGHGLESGV
+1581 ISIGDVTGHGLESGV

-1607 LQKMNETDPVKFLD
+1607 LQQMKETDPVKFLD

-1635 SSKNMTLVLLDYQ
+1635 SSRNMTLALLDYQ
-1648 DSNFTISGQHEE
+1648 DSNLTLSGQHEE

-1688 ADFVSQI
+1688 SGFVSQI

-1712 TEAVNINKVYYGIER
+1712 TEAVNINRVYYGIER
-1727 LCQVTKENRHKTA
+1727 LCQVVKENRHKTV

-1749 HLLQHIDKHKVFD
+1749 DVRQHIDKQKVFD

>member
-1 MVNEKGK
+1 M
-8 VKKTIILSGY
+8 ILSGY

-106 AANNMSITEWLRV
+106 AANNLSITEWLRV

-706 AAYSLIPKSEKK
+706 AAYSLIPESEKK
-718 AIHLKTGQLLLKN
+718 ATHLKIGQLLLNN
-731 TTPQERKDNV
+731 TTEQERKDNI

-756 TQSEK
+756 NQSEK
-761 EELAELNLIAGQ
+761 DELAQLNLIAGQ
-773 KAKSSTAYEA
+773 KAKAATAYEA
-783 SVNYLNV
+783 PVNYLNV
-790 GLKLLSQ
+790 GIELLSQ
-797 DSWERQYELTFCFY
+797 DSWESRYDVTFNFY
-811 VEVSEAEYLN
+811 REAAEAEYLN
-821 TNIERAETLCD
+821 ANLERAEILCD
-832 RALEKVKTILDEVKL
+832 RTLKKAKTILEQVNL
-847 YEIKIKLSLA
+847 YALKIRLNLA
-857 KNQIKAAVNTGLE
+857 KNQNNSAVDTGLQV
-870 IIDKLE
+870 LE
-876 VTLSQSPPSNLN
+876 MLGVTISQSPPQELN
-888 FEELTLLPRMTD
+888 IEELANLAEMTD
-900 LSKLA
+900 PYKLA
-905 AIKILTLIHRP
+905 TMQFLVLIFAP
-916 ACFGASELI
+916 ACFAESPLS
-925 LPIIYTMLEL
+925 LPILYTMIEL
-935 SRQHGNSPSS
+935 SRQYGNSPQCTFAYS
-945 IYAYSMYS
+945 IYGIFVSW
-953 VLVAFLIPDIDL
+953 LIPDIDL
-965 AERLRQFSLQ
+965 AYQLGELSLQVLEQLDAKEFRSKILVNVSIGITHFKKHTRETLEPLRQAINSGL
-975 LLDRLKATEFLSQVL
+975 EF
-990 VSTGINIQHRKEH
+990 
-1003 IRETID
+1003 
-1009 PLQVAIQSALDVG
+1009 G
-1022 DIEYACYAANYYC
+1022 DIEYACHAADYYC
-1035 SHLFYKGE
+1035 AHLFFKGE
-1043 YLVFLQDRQKKYIE
+1043 HLDYVQEQQKHYID
-1057 FIGKFKQ
+1057 FADNLSQ
-1064 EHQFYLAKIIG
+1064 EHQLYLLKILG
-1075 QLVANLL
+1075 QLVENLRGMTD
-1082 EKSENKV
+1082 NK
-1089 NLAGEFINEEEILPY
+1089 LLLIGSILNEEEAISYLR
-1104 FQERN
+1104 EVK
-1109 NFIALFNIYFCK
+1109 NFMCLFRVYYAK
-1121 CVLCYLFKEFP
+1121 TVVCYLFKQYEE
-1132 QALEAATIGETYT
+1132 ALEFAREGLKYSIY
-1145 GVIQSEIIFI
+1145 VQSNISFI
-1155 EHNFYYSLSLLAQK
+1155 EHSFYYCLILLAHFEAISGEEEKKQK
-1169 NQINTR
+1169 YLIQV
-1175 EEYLKKV
+1175 EETQKSIK
-1182 ADNQEKMKY
+1182 N
-1191 WAHHA
+1191 WAFHC
-1196 PMNYQHKYD
+1196 PMNHQHKYD

-1214 LGEPLE
+1214 LGQSFS
-1220 AMEYYDR
+1220 AMEYYDL

-1232 KDNGYVQDEAL
+1232 KENGYVQDEAL

-1669 IERIDTMEL
+1669 IERIDTIEL

-1688 ADFVSQI
+1688 ADFVSQV

>member
-1 MVNEKGK
+1 M
-8 VKKTIILSGY
+8 IILPGY
-18 EIIENIYEGVRTVVY
+18 TIAETIYEGDRTVVY
-33 RGIRNRDRQLV
+33 RGIRERDRQPV
-44 IVKIIKNDYPSLEQ
+44 ILKMIKDEYPNIEE
-58 ITNLRQEF
+58 ITRFRQEYT
-66 IITQNLEC
+66 IPQKLDVP
-74 EGIVKTY
+74 GIVKPYNLVT
-81 KLENYQNSLALILE
+81 YQNSFALILE
-95 DFGGL
+95 DFGGQSVSEL
-100 SLYHFM
+100 LKTKKIQLQEFLTLAISL
-106 AANNMSITEWLRV
+106 V
-119 AIALSETLIYLHQV
+119 ETLSQV
-133 PIIHKDI
+133 HKVGIIHKDI

-149 ATGKVKLTDFSIS
+149 ETREVKITDFSIAIT
-162 SRLELKNQSIS
+162 LPKEQQTIV
-173 NPNLLEGTLAYMS
+173 NPNLLEGTLAYIS

-205 LGVTFYEMLTNQLP
+205 LGVSFYEILTNQLP
-219 FSTTDPME
+219 FTTTDPME

-286 GKIENFA
+286 GKIENFP

-312 ETEVQILLD
+312 ETEVQTLLD

-382 FQELVRQLL
+382 FQELARQLL
-391 TEISEHIAI
+391 TESSEQIAV
-400 WKENLLKSLDNNG
+400 WKEKLLKALDTNS

-483 LVTDPDSK
+483 LVTDPDNK

-507 HPLIQTIEKIQETE
+507 HPLIQTIEKIQENE
-521 TAVNNITIQALA
+521 TVVNNITIHALA

-543 TLDASVNS
+543 TLDASVNL

-596 DIQQIQAIGIAD
+596 DLQQIQAIGIAD
-608 FNIVELVGRNI
+608 FNIVELVARNI
-619 RKLPEKNQKSLKL
+619 RKLPETTQKALKL

-689 IRDIKVDYKFLH
+689 VRDIKVEYKFLH

-706 AAYSLIPKSEKK
+706 AAYSLIPESEKK
-718 AIHLKTGQLLLKN
+718 ATHLKIGQLLLNN
-731 TTPQERKDNV
+731 TTPQERKENI

-756 TQSEK
+756 NQSEK
-761 EELAELNLIAGQ
+761 DELAELNLIAGQ
-773 KAKSSTAYEA
+773 KAKAATAYEA
-783 SVNYLNV
+783 AVNYLNV
-790 GLKLLSQ
+790 GIELLSQ
-797 DSWERQYELTFCFY
+797 DSWESRYDLTFNFY
-811 VEVSEAEYLN
+811 LEAAEAEYLN
-821 TNIERAETLCD
+821 ANLERAGLLCD
-832 RALEKVKTILDEVKL
+832 RTLQKAKTILEQVNL
-847 YEIKIKLSLA
+847 YVLKIRLNLA
-857 KNQIKAAVNTGLE
+857 KNEIKSALDIGLQILE
-870 IIDKLE
+870 ILG
-876 VTLSQSPPSNLN
+876 VTISQSPPQELN
-888 FEELTLLPRMTD
+888 IEELATLPEMTD
-900 LSKLA
+900 PYKRA
-905 AIKILTLIHRP
+905 AMELLVLIFPP
-916 ACFGASELI
+916 ACFGDAKLS
-925 LPIIYTMLEL
+925 LPILYTMIDL
-935 SRQHGNSPSS
+935 SSQYGNSSPSV
-945 IYAYSMYS
+945 YAYCNYGGI
-953 VLVAFLIPDIDL
+953 VTWQIPDIDL
-965 AERLRQFSLQ
+965 AYQLGQLALNLLDKLNAKEFRCKASLTFCITIQHWKQHTRNTIEPLRQ
-975 LLDRLKATEFLSQVL
+975 
-990 VSTGINIQHRKEH
+990 
-1003 IRETID
+1003 
-1009 PLQVAIQSALDVG
+1009 AIQDGLEVG
-1022 DIEYACYAANYYC
+1022 DIEFACHTADFYC
-1035 SHLFYKGE
+1035 AHLFFVGE
-1043 YLVFLQDRQKKYIE
+1043 HLEIVADRLEQYID
-1057 FIGKFKQ
+1057 FVNIFKQ
-1064 EHQFYLAKIIG
+1064 EY
-1075 QLVANLL
+1075 QLNLL
-1082 EKSENKV
+1082 KIFGQVVSNIRGDSENKCKLIGK
-1089 NLAGEFINEEEILPY
+1089 NFNETEKIPQFIEEQNVICLLYLY
-1104 FQERN
+1104 FFKSR
-1109 NFIALFNIYFCK
+1109 
-1121 CVLCYLFKEFP
+1121 LCYLFKDYYGC
-1132 QALEAATIGETYT
+1132 LENAELAAQYSHFVRNI
-1145 GVIQSEIIFI
+1145 VLFV
-1155 EHNFYYSLSLLAQK
+1155 EHIFYYSLALIAQYA
-1169 NQINTR
+1169 NSCFS
-1175 EEYLKKV
+1175 EENENSKQHYLTQV
-1182 ADNQEKMKY
+1182 EENQEKMKY
-1191 WAHHA
+1191 WAQNC

-1214 LGEPLE
+1214 LGQSFS

-1232 KDNGYVQDEAL
+1232 KENGYVQHEAL
-1243 ANELAGEFYL
+1243 ANELAAEFYL
-1253 ALGRQKVA
+1253 TLGRQKVA
-1261 RTYMIDAYYAYIR
+1261 RTYLIDAYYAYIR
-1274 WGAKAKVKDLE
+1274 WGAQAKVKDLE
-1285 ERHAELLAPIVGRK
+1285 ERHAELLAPILGRK
-1299 NSLTSGRD
+1299 KSLPSAAD
-1307 ETMVQSRTTV
+1307 ETIVKTRTTV
-1317 TSTSSGAANELD
+1317 YSTNLGAAQELD

-1335 ASQALS
+1335 ASQVLS
-1341 GEVNLDKL
+1341 GKVHLDEL

-1363 EKFYFIIPD
+1363 EKFYFLIPE
-1372 PAGKWTIE
+1372 PAGKWKIE

-1395 TESQEIPISLVNY
+1395 TENLEIPISLINY
-1408 VERTQETVAI
+1408 VERTQETLAI
-1418 DDATNKS
+1418 DDATTET

-1490 LYQTLED
+1490 LYQTLEE

-1503 AQLAQANQE
+1503 AQLAEANEE
-1512 ISSLNNKLKAE
+1512 ISALNYKLKAE

-1548 DKIKGLEIAGYME
+1548 DKIKGLEISGYMQ

-1567 GDYYDVLTQKDRVK
+1567 GDYYDVLTQNDKVK
-1581 ITIGDVTGHGLESGV
+1581 ISIGDVTGHGLESGV

-1607 LQKMNETDPVKFLD
+1607 LQQMNETDPVKFLD

-1635 SSKNMTLVLLDYQ
+1635 SSKNMTLALLDYQ
-1648 DSNFTISGQHEE
+1648 DSNLSLSGQHEE

-1669 IERIDTMEL
+1669 IELIDTMEL

-1688 ADFVSQI
+1688 ADFVSQV
-1695 QVHLNPGDVV
+1695 QVHLNPGDIV

-1712 TEAVNINKVYYGIER
+1712 TEAININCVYYGIER
-1727 LCQVTKENRHKTA
+1727 LCQVAKENRHKTV

-1749 HLLQHIDKHKVFD
+1749 DVRQHIDKQKVFD

>member
-1 MVNEKGK
+1 MIV
-8 VKKTIILSGY
+8 LSGY
-18 EIIENIYEGVRTVVY
+18 EVIENIYEGVRTVVY

-44 IVKIIKNDYPSLEQ
+44 IVKIIKNQYPSLEQ

-66 IITQNLEC
+66 IITQNLEW

-81 KLENYQNSLALILE
+81 NLENYQNSLALILE

-106 AANNMSITEWLRV
+106 AANHLSITEVLRV
-119 AIALSETLIYLHQV
+119 AIALAETLIYLHQV

-196 IDYRTDFYS
+196 IDYRTDLYS

-219 FSTTDPME
+219 FTTTDPME

-242 VAEIPQAVS
+242 VAEIPPVVS

-286 GKIENFA
+286 GKIENFP

-391 TEISEHIAI
+391 TESYEQIAI
-400 WKENLLKSLDNNG
+400 WKENLLKALDNNS

-483 LVTDPDSK
+483 LVTDPDNK

-521 TAVNNITIQALA
+521 TVVNNITIQALA

-551 DKIKVFSE
+551 EKIKVFSE

-582 NLLVYQVDTDRWEW
+582 NLLVYQVNIDRWEW

-608 FNIVELVGRNI
+608 FNIVELVARNI
-619 RKLPEKNQKSLKL
+619 RKLPETTQKSLKL

-645 SIVNEESNLATA
+645 SIVNEESNIATA
-657 AHLWEAMQAG
+657 AHLWEALQAG

-678 PLVFAQEELAS
+678 PLLFAQEELAS

-706 AAYSLIPKSEKK
+706 AAYSLIPESDKK
-718 AIHLKTGQLLLKN
+718 ATHLKIGQLLLNN
-731 TTPQERKDNV
+731 TTEQERKDNI

-756 TQSEK
+756 NQSEK
-761 EELAELNLIAGQ
+761 DELAELNLIAGQ
-773 KAKSSTAYEA
+773 KAKAATAYEA
-783 SVNYLNV
+783 AVNYLNV
-790 GLKLLSQ
+790 GIELLSQ
-797 DSWERQYELTFCFY
+797 DSWESRYDLTFNFY
-811 VEVSEAEYLN
+811 LEVAEAEYLN
-821 TNIERAETLCD
+821 ANLERAVILCD
-832 RALEKVKTILDEVKL
+832 STLKKAKTILEQVNL
-847 YEIKIKLSLA
+847 YVLKIRLELA
-857 KNQIKAAVNTGLE
+857 KNQIKSALDTGLQILE
-870 IIDKLE
+870 ILG
-876 VTLSQSPPSNLN
+876 VTISQLAPQELN
-888 FEELTLLPRMTD
+888 IEELATLPKMTD
-900 LSKLA
+900 PYKMA
-905 AIKILTLIHRP
+905 AMELLVLIFPP
-916 ACFGASELI
+916 ACFAESPLS
-925 LPIIYTMLEL
+925 LPILYTMIEL
-935 SRQHGNSPSS
+935 SRQYGNSPQCTFAYS
-945 IYAYSMYS
+945 IYGA
-953 VLVAFLIPDIDL
+953 LVSWLIPDIDFAYQL
-965 AERLRQFSLQ
+965 GKLSLQ
-975 LLDRLKATEFLSQVL
+975 VLEQLDAKEFRSKIL
-990 VSTGINIQHRKEH
+990 VNVSICITHFKKH
-1003 IRETID
+1003 TRETIE
-1009 PLQVAIQSALDVG
+1009 PLRQAINSGLEFG
-1022 DIEYACYAANYYC
+1022 DIEYACHAADYYC
-1035 SHLFYKGE
+1035 AHLFFNGE
-1043 YLVFLQDRQKKYIE
+1043 HLDYVQEQQKHYID
-1057 FIGKFKQ
+1057 FADNFSQ
-1064 EHQFYLAKIIG
+1064 EYQFYLLKIIG
-1075 QLVANLL
+1075 QLVANLRGITDNSL
-1082 EKSENKV
+1082 I
-1089 NLAGEFINEEEILPY
+1089 LTGEFLHEGEAIAYLTKINNLMS
-1104 FQERN
+1104 
-1109 NFIALFNIYFCK
+1109 LFRVLFAK
-1121 CVLCYLFKEFP
+1121 TLLCYLFKDYQNAILYAKTALDNSMLV
-1132 QALEAATIGETYT
+1132 QANISFNNHVY
-1145 GVIQSEIIFI
+1145 
-1155 EHNFYYSLSLLAQK
+1155 YYSLALLAQYF
-1169 NQINTR
+1169 QET
-1175 EEYLKKV
+1175 EEKQQQYLKQV
-1182 ADNQEKMKY
+1182 EENQQKMKY
-1191 WAHHA
+1191 WAQHC
-1196 PMNYQHKYD
+1196 PMNYQHEYD

-1214 LGEPLE
+1214 LGQSFS

-1232 KDNGYVQDEAL
+1232 KENGYVQHEAL
-1243 ANELAGEFYL
+1243 ANELAAEFYL
-1253 ALGRQKVA
+1253 TLGRQKIA

-1285 ERHAELLAPIVGRK
+1285 ERHAELLAPVVGRK
-1299 NSLTSGRD
+1299 KSLTSGSD
-1307 ETMVQSRTTV
+1307 EMIVQTRTTV
-1317 TSTSSGAANELD
+1317 TSTSSGSGNELD

-1341 GEVNLDKL
+1341 GEVHLDKL

-1363 EKFYFIIPD
+1363 EKFYFLIPD
-1372 PAGKWTIE
+1372 PAGKWKIE

-1490 LYQTLED
+1490 LYQTLEE

-1548 DKIKGLEIAGYME
+1548 DKIKGLEIAGYMQ

-1567 GDYYDVLTQKDRVK
+1567 GDYYDVLAQNDQVK
-1581 ITIGDVTGHGLESGV
+1581 ISIGDVTGHGLESGV

-1607 LQKMNETDPVKFLD
+1607 LQQMNETDPVKFLD

-1635 SSKNMTLVLLDYQ
+1635 SSKNMTLTLLDYQ
-1648 DSNFTISGQHEE
+1648 DSNLTLSGQHEE

-1669 IERIDTMEL
+1669 IERIDTTEL

-1688 ADFVSQI
+1688 ADFVSQV
-1695 QVHLNPGDVV
+1695 QVHLNLGDVV

-1749 HLLQHIDKHKVFD
+1749 HLRQHIDKHKVFD

-1768 LKQK
+1768 IKQK

>member
-1 MVNEKGK
+1 MLG
-8 VKKTIILSGY
+8 LSGY
-18 EIIENIYEGVRTVVY
+18 EIIEKIYDGVRTVVY
-33 RGIRNRDRQLV
+33 RGIRNRDQQPI
-44 IVKIIKNDYPSLEQ
+44 IVKIIKEEHPTLEQ
-58 ITNLRQEF
+58 IANIRQEF
-66 IITQNLEC
+66 ILTQNLDC
-74 EGIVKTY
+74 TGIVKTY
-81 KLENYQNSLALILE
+81 SLETYQNSFALILE
-95 DFGGL
+95 DFGGQ
-100 SLYHFM
+100 SFYEFM
-106 AANNMSITEWLRV
+106 AANRLSLIEFLKV

-149 ATGKVKLTDFSIS
+149 QTRQVKLTDFSIA
-162 SRLELKNQSIS
+162 SRLELKNQTIS

-196 IDYRTDFYS
+196 IDYRADFYS
-205 LGVTFYEMLTNQLP
+205 LGATFYEMLTNQLP
-219 FSTTDPME
+219 FTTTDPME

-242 VAEIPQAVS
+242 IAEITQAVS

-391 TEISEHIAI
+391 TESSEQIAV
-400 WKENLLKSLDNNG
+400 WKENLLKALGING

-437 SSESQNRFNRVFQQ
+437 ASESQNRFNRVFQQ
-451 FIRVFCQPEH
+451 FIQVFCQPEH

-483 LVTDPDSK
+483 LVTDPNNR

-521 TAVNNITIQALA
+521 TVVNNITIQALA

-551 DKIKVFSE
+551 DQIKVFSE

-582 NLLVYQVDTDRWEW
+582 NLLVYQVNTDCWEW

-608 FNIVELVGRNI
+608 FGIVELVARNI
-619 RKLPEKNQKSLKL
+619 RKLPETTQTVLKL

-667 LILPLSENYKI
+667 FILPLSENYKI

-689 IRDIKVDYKFLH
+689 VRDVKVDYKFLH

-706 AAYSLIPKSEKK
+706 AAYSLIPEAEKK
-718 AIHLKTGQLLLKN
+718 ATHLKIGQLLLNN
-731 TTPQERKDNV
+731 TTEQDRKDNI

-756 TQSEK
+756 TQPEK
-761 EELAELNLIAGQ
+761 DELAQLNLIAGQ
-773 KAKSSTAYEA
+773 KAKAATAYEA
-783 SVNYLNV
+783 AVNYLNV
-790 GLKLLSQ
+790 GLELLSQ
-797 DSWERQYELTFCFY
+797 DSWESRYDLTFNFY
-811 VEVSEAEYLN
+811 LEAAEAEYLN
-821 TNIERAETLCD
+821 TNLERAGILCD
-832 RALEKVKTILDEVKL
+832 RALQQAKTILEQVNL
-847 YEIKIKLSLA
+847 YVLKIRLDLA
-857 KNQIKAAVNTGLE
+857 KNQIQSALDTGLQVLE
-870 IIDKLE
+870 MLE
-876 VTLSQSPPSNLN
+876 VTISQSPP
-888 FEELTLLPRMTD
+888 EELNIEELANLPEMSDRYKQAAMELLV
-900 LSKLA
+900 
-905 AIKILTLIHRP
+905 LIFPP
-916 ACFGASELI
+916 ACFAESPLS
-925 LPIIYTMLEL
+925 LPILYTMLEL
-935 SRQHGNSPSS
+935 SRQYGNSPQCTF
-945 IYAYSMYS
+945 AYSTYGS
-953 VLVAFLIPDIDL
+953 FVSWLIPDIDFGYQL
-965 AERLRQFSLQ
+965 GQLSLQ
-975 LLDRLKATEFLSQVL
+975 VLEQLDAKEFRSKVL
-990 VSTGINIQHRKEH
+990 VNTSICLTHFKKH
-1003 IRETID
+1003 TRETIE
-1009 PLQVAIQSALDVG
+1009 PLRQAINSGLEFG
-1022 DIEYACYAANYYC
+1022 DIEYACHAADYYC
-1035 SHLFYKGE
+1035 AHLFFNGE
-1043 YLVFLQDRQKKYIE
+1043 HLDYVQEQQKHYID
-1057 FIGKFKQ
+1057 FAGNFAQ
-1064 EHQFYLAKIIG
+1064 QYQFYLLKIIG
-1075 QLVANLL
+1075 QLVANLRGTTDNPLLLMGEMLNESETIAYL
-1082 EKSENKV
+1082 ESIN
-1089 NLAGEFINEEEILPY
+1089 NLMS
-1104 FQERN
+1104 
-1109 NFIALFNIYFCK
+1109 LFRVFFAK
-1121 CVLCYLFKEFP
+1121 TLLCYLFKDYEA
-1132 QALEAATIGETYT
+1132 ALENAKRALKSSTLVEGNISFTKHIY
-1145 GVIQSEIIFI
+1145 
-1155 EHNFYYSLSLLAQK
+1155 YYSLALLALYFQETESK
-1169 NQINTR
+1169 QQQ
-1175 EEYLKKV
+1175 YLKQV
-1182 ADNQEKMKY
+1182 EENQQKMKY
-1191 WAHHA
+1191 WAFHG
-1196 PMNYQHKYD
+1196 PMNYQHKYN

-1214 LGEPLE
+1214 LGQSFS
-1220 AMEYYDR
+1220 AMEYYDL

-1232 KDNGYVQDEAL
+1232 KENGYVQDEAL

-1253 ALGRQKVA
+1253 ALGRNKVA
-1261 RTYMIDAYYAYIR
+1261 RTYLIDAYYAYIR

-1299 NSLTSGRD
+1299 KSFPSGGE
-1307 ETMVQSRTTV
+1307 ETIVQTRTTV
-1317 TSTSSGAANELD
+1317 TSTSSGVSENLD

-1341 GEVNLDKL
+1341 GKVHLDEL
-1349 LSNLMQV
+1349 LANLMRV

-1363 EKFYFIIPD
+1363 EKFYFLIPD
-1372 PAGKWTIE
+1372 SAGEWKIE
-1380 AQCTGERCQLISKSA
+1380 AQCMGEQCQLISKSA
-1395 TESQEIPISLVNY
+1395 IESQEMPLSLINY
-1408 VERTQETVAI
+1408 VKRTQETLAL
-1418 DDATNKS
+1418 DDATTQTT
-1425 RFASDPYIIQ
+1425 FASDPYIMQ
-1435 QRPKSILCSPLIN
+1435 KRPKSILCSPLIN

-1463 AGAFTRDRLEVLNI
+1463 TGAFTRDRIQVLNI
-1477 ISAQAAISIENAR
+1477 ISSQAAISIENAR
-1490 LYQTLED
+1490 LYHTLED
-1497 KVQQRT
+1497 KVQERT
-1503 AQLAQANQE
+1503 AQLAQANEE
-1512 ISSLNNKLKAE
+1512 ISALNDKLKAE
-1523 NIRLSAELEVT
+1523 NLRLSAELEVT
-1534 KRLQQMILPKQSEL
+1534 KQLQQMILPKQSEL
-1548 DKIKGLEIAGYME
+1548 EEIEGLEISGFME

-1567 GDYYDVLTQKDRVK
+1567 GDYYDVLPQNDGVK

-1607 LQKMNETDPVKFLD
+1607 LQESNETDPVRFLD
-1621 VLNRTLYAN
+1621 VLNRTLYGN
-1630 IERID
+1630 IQRID
-1635 SSKNMTLVLLDYQ
+1635 SYKNMTLALLDYQ
-1648 DSNFTISGQHEE
+1648 NGSLSLSGQHEE
-1660 IIVVRTDGN
+1660 AIVVRTDGN
-1669 IERIDTMEL
+1669 IERIDTMHL
-1678 GFPLGLEEDI
+1678 GFPLGLEAEI
-1688 ADFVSQI
+1688 AEFVSQTQI
-1695 QVHLNPGDVV
+1695 NLNPGDVV

-1712 TEAVNINKVYYGIER
+1712 TEAFDINKVQYGLKN
-1727 LCQVTKENRHKTA
+1727 LCEVVRANRHKSA
-1740 EEIRQAVID
+1740 IEIRQAAIED
-1749 HLLQHIDKHKVFD
+1749 LRLHIGKQKVFD

>member
-1 MVNEKGK
+1 MIV
-8 VKKTIILSGY
+8 ISGY
-18 EIIENIYEGVRTVVY
+18 QILEKIYEGIRTVVY
-33 RGIRNRDRQLV
+33 RGLRERDRQPV
-44 IVKIIKNDYPSLEQ
+44 IVKIIQDEHPTLEQ

-66 IITQNLEC
+66 IITQNLDC

-81 KLENYQNSLALILE
+81 KLENYHNSLALILE
-95 DFGGL
+95 DFGGQ
-100 SLYHFM
+100 SLYHFIKS
-106 AANNMSITEWLRV
+106 NNKLSIIEVLKI
-119 AIALSETLIYLHQV
+119 AISLAEALIYLHQV

-149 ATGKVKLTDFSIS
+149 VTGKVKLTDFSIA
-162 SRLELKNQSIS
+162 SRLELKNQAIS
-173 NPNLLEGTLAYMS
+173 NPSLLEGTLAYMS

-205 LGVTFYEMLTNQLP
+205 LGVTFYEILTGKLP
-219 FSTTDPME
+219 FTTTDPME
-227 LVYCHIAKQPVPPKE
+227 LVYCHIAKQPVPPKD

-281 QLQTT
+281 QLQAT
-286 GKIENFA
+286 GKIENFP
-293 IGQRDRGNQLLIPQ
+293 IGQRDRGNHLLIPQ

-312 ETEVQILLD
+312 ETELQTLLD

-391 TEISEHIAI
+391 TESSEQIAVWQEKI
-400 WKENLLKSLDNNG
+400 LQALGTNG
-413 QVIID
+413 QLIID

-483 LVTDPDSK
+483 LVTDPDNK

-507 HPLIQTIEKIQETE
+507 HPLIQTREKIQETE
-521 TAVNNITIQALA
+521 TVVNNITIQALA

-543 TLDASVNS
+543 TLNASVNS
-551 DKIKVFSE
+551 DQIKVFSE

-582 NLLVYQVDTDRWEW
+582 NLLVYQVDADRWEW

-608 FNIVELVGRNI
+608 FNIVELVARNL
-619 RKLPEKNQKSLKL
+619 RKLPETTQKALKL

-689 IRDIKVDYKFLH
+689 VRDLKVDYKFLH

-706 AAYSLIPKSEKK
+706 AAYSLIPESEKK
-718 AIHLKTGQLLLKN
+718 ATHLKIGQLLLNN
-731 TTPQERKDNV
+731 TTEQERKDNI

-761 EELAELNLIAGQ
+761 DELAQLNLIAGQ
-773 KAKSSTAYEA
+773 KAKAATAYEA
-783 SVNYLNV
+783 AVNYLNI
-790 GLKLLSQ
+790 GLELLSQ
-797 DSWERQYELTFCFY
+797 DSWESRYDLTFTFY
-811 VEVSEAEYLN
+811 LETAEAEYLN
-821 TNIERAETLCD
+821 ANLERAGILCD
-832 RALEKVKTILDEVKL
+832 RALQTAKTTLEKVKLSEL
-847 YEIKIKLSLA
+847 KIKFYVA
-857 KNQIKAAVNTGLE
+857 KNQIQSALDTGLQV
-870 IIDKLE
+870 LE
-876 VTLSQSPPSNLN
+876 MLGVSLSESAPQNLN
-888 FEELTLLPRMTD
+888 FEELAHLPIMTD
-900 LSKLA
+900 PYKLA
-905 AIKILTLIHRP
+905 AMQILILIWPP
-916 ACFGASELI
+916 ACFGSSAMA
-925 LPIIYTMLEL
+925 LPILYTMIEL
-935 SRQHGNSPSS
+935 SIQYGNSLVST
-945 IYAYSMYS
+945 YAYSTYAS
-953 VLVAFLIPDIDL
+953 LISWLIPDIDSAYKL
-965 AERLRQFSLQ
+965 SQISLQ
-975 LLDRLKATEFLSQVL
+975 LLDKFNGKEILSKVFVNNCISTQHQKEPLATTIEPLLQA
-990 VSTGINIQHRKEH
+990 INNGLE
-1003 IRETID
+1003 
-1009 PLQVAIQSALDVG
+1009 VG
-1022 DIEYACYAANYYC
+1022 DIEYACHAADYYC
-1035 SHLFYKGE
+1035 SHLFFKGE
-1043 YLVFLQDRQKKYIE
+1043 HLDYVQERQKQYRDVTAKLS
-1057 FIGKFKQ
+1057 Q
-1064 EHQFYLAKIIG
+1064 EHQLYLIKIIG
-1075 QLVANLL
+1075 QLVANLM
-1082 EKSENKV
+1082 ERTDNKLLLIG
-1089 NLAGEFINEEEILPY
+1089 NLLNEEETIAYL
-1104 FQERN
+1104 QSIN
-1109 NFIALFNIYFCK
+1109 NTIALFRVFFAK
-1121 CVLCYLFKEFP
+1121 TMLCYLFKDY
-1132 QALEAATIGETYT
+1132 ATAIEHGIT
-1145 GVIQSEIIFI
+1145 GVNYSTMLHSNFSFSEHI
-1155 EHNFYYSLSLLAQK
+1155 FYYSLALLAEYFQE
-1169 NQINTR
+1169 T
-1175 EEYLKKV
+1175 EEKQQQYLKQV
-1182 ADNQEKMKY
+1182 EENQEKMKY
-1191 WAHHA
+1191 WASHC
-1196 PMNYQHKYD
+1196 PVNYQHKDD

-1214 LGEPLE
+1214 LGQVFS
-1220 AMEYYDR
+1220 AMEYYDL

-1232 KDNGYVQDEAL
+1232 KENGYVQHEAL

-1253 ALGRQKVA
+1253 ALGRKKVA
-1261 RTYMIDAYYAYIR
+1261 RAYLIDAYYAYIR

-1285 ERHAELLAPIVGRK
+1285 ERYSELLAPIVGRK
-1299 NSLTSGRD
+1299 KSLPSGGE
-1307 ETMVQSRTTV
+1307 ETIVQTRTTL
-1317 TSTSSGAANELD
+1317 TSTSSGTSKELD

-1341 GEVNLDKL
+1341 GKVHLDEL

-1363 EKFYFIIPD
+1363 EKSYFLMPD
-1372 PAGKWTIE
+1372 SAGEWRIE
-1380 AQCTGERCQLISKSA
+1380 AECTGERCQLISKSA
-1395 TESQEIPISLVNY
+1395 IESQEVPLSLINY
-1408 VERTQETVAI
+1408 VQRTQQTLVI
-1418 DDATNKS
+1418 DDATTEK
-1425 RFASDPYIIQ
+1425 RFASDAYIIQ
-1435 QRPKSILCSPLIN
+1435 KKPKSILCSTLIN
-1448 QGKLVGILYLENNLT
+1448 QGKLMGILYLENNLT
-1463 AGAFTRDRLEVLNI
+1463 AGAFTRDRLQVLNI
-1477 ISAQAAISIENAR
+1477 ISAQAAISIENSR
-1490 LYQTLED
+1490 LYETLED

-1503 AQLAQANQE
+1503 AQLAQANQK
-1512 ISSLNNKLKAE
+1512 ISALNDKLKAE

-1548 DKIKGLEIAGYME
+1548 DAIEGLEIAGLMQ

-1567 GDYYDVLTQKDRVK
+1567 GDYYDVLPQNDTVK
-1581 ITIGDVTGHGLESGV
+1581 ISIGDVTGHGLESGV

-1607 LQKMNETDPVKFLD
+1607 LQQINETDPVKFFD
-1621 VLNRTLYAN
+1621 VLNRTLYSN
-1630 IERID
+1630 IQRID
-1635 SSKNMTLVLLDYQ
+1635 SYKNMTLALLEYQ
-1648 DSNFTISGQHEE
+1648 NGNLSLSGQHEE
-1660 IIVVRTDGN
+1660 IIVVRFDGN
-1669 IERIDTMEL
+1669 IERIDTISL

-1712 TEAVNINKVYYGIER
+1712 TEAEDINREYYGVER
-1727 LCQVTKENRHKTA
+1727 LCQVVKENRHQA
-1740 EEIRQAVID
+1740 VEEIKQAVIED
-1749 HLLQHIDKHKVFD
+1749 VRRHIGEQKVFD

>member
-1 MVNEKGK
+1 MIV
-8 VKKTIILSGY
+8 LSGY
-18 EIIENIYEGVRTVVY
+18 QILEKIYEGVRTVVY
-33 RGIRNRDRQLV
+33 RAKKDGYREPV
-44 IVKIIKNDYPSLEQ
+44 IIKIIKYDYPSLEQ

-81 KLENYQNSLALILE
+81 NLENYQNSLALILE

-106 AANNMSITEWLRV
+106 AANNLSITELLRV
-119 AIALSETLIYLHQV
+119 AIALSKTLIYLHQL

-149 ATGKVKLTDFSIS
+149 ATGKVKVTDFSIS

-219 FSTTDPME
+219 FNTTDPME

-286 GKIENFA
+286 GKIENFP

-374 PYAALIQA
+374 PYAAFIQA

-391 TEISEHIAI
+391 TESSEQIAI
-400 WKENLLKSLDNNG
+400 WKENLLKALDNNG
-413 QVIID
+413 QVIIE

-430 PEVPQLG
+430 LEVPQLG

-483 LVTDPDSK
+483 LVSDPDSK

-521 TAVNNITIQALA
+521 TVVNNITIQALA

-551 DKIKVFSE
+551 DEIKVFSE

-608 FNIVELVGRNI
+608 FNIVELVARNI
-619 RKLPEKNQKSLKL
+619 RKLPKTTQKSLKL

-645 SIVNEESNLATA
+645 SIVNEESNIATA
-657 AHLWEAMQAG
+657 AHLWEALQAG

-706 AAYSLIPKSEKK
+706 AAYSLIPESEKK
-718 AIHLKTGQLLLKN
+718 ATHLKIGQLLLNN
-731 TTPQERKDNV
+731 TTEQERKDNI

-756 TQSEK
+756 NQSEK
-761 EELAELNLIAGQ
+761 DELAELNLIAGQ
-773 KAKSSTAYEA
+773 KAKAATAYEA
-783 SVNYLNV
+783 AVNYLNV
-790 GLKLLSQ
+790 GIELLSQ
-797 DSWERQYELTFCFY
+797 DSWESRYDLTFNFY
-811 VEVSEAEYLN
+811 LEAAEAEYLN
-821 TNIERAETLCD
+821 ANLERAGILCD
-832 RALEKVKTILDEVKL
+832 RALQKAKTILEQVKL
-847 YEIKIKLSLA
+847 SELKIRLNLA
-857 KNQIKAAVNTGLE
+857 KNQIQSALDIGLQV
-870 IIDKLE
+870 LE
-876 VTLSQSPPSNLN
+876 MLGVTLSQSPPQELN
-888 FEELTLLPRMTD
+888 IEELANLPEMSDRYR
-900 LSKLA
+900 LA
-905 AIKILTLIHRP
+905 AMQILILIWPP
-916 ACFGASELI
+916 ACFGSSAMA
-925 LPIIYTMLEL
+925 LPILYTMIEL
-935 SRQHGNSPSS
+935 SIQYGNSLVS
-945 IYAYSMYS
+945 IYAYSIYGS
-953 VLVAFLIPDIDL
+953 LISWLIPDIDSGYKL
-965 AERLRQFSLQ
+965 SQISLQ
-975 LLDRLKATEFLSQVL
+975 LLARLNAKEFLSKVFVNVFISNHHQ
-990 VSTGINIQHRKEH
+990 KEPLAT
-1003 IRETID
+1003 TID
-1009 PLQVAIQSALDVG
+1009 PLLQAINNGLEVG
-1022 DIEYACYAANYYC
+1022 DIEYACHAADYYC
-1035 SHLFYKGE
+1035 SHLFFKGE
-1043 YLVFLQDRQKKYIE
+1043 HLDYVQEQQKNYSDLTAKLS
-1057 FIGKFKQ
+1057 Q
-1064 EHQFYLAKIIG
+1064 EHQLYLIKIIG
-1075 QLVANLL
+1075 QLVANLMARAD
-1082 EKSENKV
+1082 NK
-1089 NLAGEFINEEEILPY
+1089 LLLIGDMLNEEETIAYL
-1104 FQERN
+1104 QSIN
-1109 NFIALFNIYFCK
+1109 NTIALFRVFFAK
-1121 CVLCYLFKEFP
+1121 TMLCYLFQDYAMAIEHG
-1132 QALEAATIGETYT
+1132 IT
-1145 GVIQSEIIFI
+1145 GVNYSTMLHSNFSFSEHI
-1155 EHNFYYSLSLLAQK
+1155 FYYSLALLAQYFQENSGDESK
-1169 NQINTR
+1169 QQQ
-1175 EEYLKKV
+1175 YLKQV
-1182 ADNQEKMKY
+1182 EENQQKMKY
-1191 WAHHA
+1191 WASHCPA
-1196 PMNYQHKYD
+1196 NYQHKYD

-1214 LGEPLE
+1214 LGQSFS
-1220 AMEYYDR
+1220 AMEYYDL

-1232 KDNGYVQDEAL
+1232 KENGYIHHEAL
-1243 ANELAGEFYL
+1243 ANELAAEFYL
-1253 ALGRQKVA
+1253 TLGRQKVA
-1261 RTYMIDAYYAYIR
+1261 RTYMIEGYYAYIC

-1285 ERHAELLAPIVGRK
+1285 ERYSELLASVVGRK
-1299 NSLTSGRD
+1299 NSLPSGRD
-1307 ETMVQSRTTV
+1307 ETIVQTKTTV
-1317 TSTSSGAANELD
+1317 SSTSSSVAKELD

-1363 EKFYFIIPD
+1363 EKFYFLLPN
-1372 PAGKWTIE
+1372 PAGKWKIE
-1380 AQCTGERCQLISKSA
+1380 AQCTGERSQLISNSA
-1395 TESQEIPISLVNY
+1395 TENQVIPISLVNY
-1408 VERTQETVAI
+1408 VERTQETLAI
-1418 DDATNKS
+1418 DDATTET

-1490 LYQTLED
+1490 LYQTLEE

-1512 ISSLNNKLKAE
+1512 ISGLNNKLKAE

-1548 DKIKGLEIAGYME
+1548 DKIKGLEIAGYMQ

-1567 GDYYDVLTQKDRVK
+1567 GDYYDVLTQNDKVK
-1581 ITIGDVTGHGLESGV
+1581 ISIGDVTGHGLESGV

-1607 LQKMNETDPVKFLD
+1607 LQQMNETDPVKFLD

-1635 SSKNMTLVLLDYQ
+1635 SSRNMTLALLDYQ
-1648 DSNFTISGQHEE
+1648 DSNFTLSGQHEE

-1678 GFPLGLEEDI
+1678 GFPVGLEEDI
-1688 ADFVSQI
+1688 AAFVSQV

-1727 LCQVTKENRHKTA
+1727 LCQVAQENRHKTA

-1749 HLLQHIDKHKVFD
+1749 HLRQHIDKHKVCD

>member
-1 MVNEKGK
+1 M
-8 VKKTIILSGY
+8 ISLPGY
-18 EIIENIYEGVRTVVY
+18 EIREKIYQGTRTVVY
-33 RGIRNRDRQLV
+33 RGNRNQDRQSV
-44 IVKIIKNDYPSLEQ
+44 IIKIIQDEYPTIEQ
-58 ITNLRQEF
+58 IARLRQEF
-66 IITQNLEC
+66 TIIQNLDIP
-74 EGIVKTY
+74 GIAKSY
-81 KLENYQNSLALILE
+81 SLEKYQNNFALILE
-95 DFGGL
+95 DFGGQSLCHLLAANKL
-100 SLYHFM
+100 SL
-106 AANNMSITEWLRV
+106 TESLTIAVALAESLIQLHRV
-119 AIALSETLIYLHQV
+119 S
-133 PIIHKDI
+133 IIHKDI
-140 KPSNIIINP
+140 KPANIVINQS
-149 ATGKVKLTDFSIS
+149 TRQIKLIDFSIA
-162 SRLELKNQSIS
+162 SRLELKSQTIS
-173 NPNLLEGTLAYMS
+173 NPNLLEGTLAYIS
-186 PEQTGRMNRA
+186 PEQTGRMNRS

-205 LGVTFYEMLTNQLP
+205 LGVTFYEILTNQLP
-219 FSTTDPME
+219 FTTTDPME

-242 VAEIPQAVS
+242 IAEIPQAVS
-251 DIVMK
+251 NIVMK

-286 GKIENFA
+286 GKIENFPV
-293 IGQRDRGNQLLIPQ
+293 GQRDRGNQLLIPQ

-312 ETEVQILLD
+312 QTEVQTLLD

-360 YFIAGKFDQFKRNI
+360 YFIPGKFDQFKRNI

-382 FQELVRQLL
+382 FQELARQLL
-391 TEISEHIAI
+391 TESSEQIAV
-400 WKENLLKSLDNNG
+400 WKENLLQALGTNG

-430 PEVPQLG
+430 LEVPQLG

-461 PLVIFLDDLQWADSA
+461 PLVIFLDDLQWSDSA

-483 LVTDPDSK
+483 LVTDPDNK

-507 HPLIQTIEKIQETE
+507 HPLIQTIEKILENETV
-521 TAVNNITIQALA
+521 VNNITIHALA

-572 TQLLKTLYSE
+572 TQLIKTLYSE

-608 FNIVELVGRNI
+608 FNIVELVARNI
-619 RKLPEKNQKSLKL
+619 RKLPETTQKALKL

-689 IRDIKVDYKFLH
+689 VRDIKVEYKFLH

-706 AAYSLIPKSEKK
+706 AAYSLIPESEKK
-718 AIHLKTGQLLLKN
+718 ATHLKIGQLLLNN
-731 TTPQERKDNV
+731 TTEQERKDNI

-756 TQSEK
+756 NQSQK
-761 EELAELNLIAGQ
+761 DELAELNLIAGQ
-773 KAKSSTAYEA
+773 KAKAATAYEVA
-783 SVNYLNV
+783 VNYLNV
-790 GLKLLSQ
+790 GLELLSQ
-797 DSWERQYELTFCFY
+797 DSWESQYDLTFTFY
-811 VEVSEAEYLN
+811 LEAAEAEYLN
-821 TNIERAETLCD
+821 ANLERAGILCD
-832 RALEKVKTILDEVKL
+832 RALQQAKTILEKVNL
-847 YEIKIKLSLA
+847 YVLKIKLELA
-857 KNQIKAAVNTGLE
+857 KNQIQSALDTGLQV
-870 IIDKLE
+870 LE
-876 VTLSQSPPSNLN
+876 MLGVTLSQSPPQELKI
-888 FEELTLLPRMTD
+888 EELASLPEMTD
-900 LSKLA
+900 PYKLA
-905 AIKILTLIHRP
+905 AMQILILIWPP
-916 ACFGASELI
+916 ACFGESAI
-925 LPIIYTMLEL
+925 ALPILYTMVEI
-935 SRQHGNSPSS
+935 SRQYGNSPAS
-945 IYAYSMYS
+945 IYAYSCYGIIIS
-953 VLVAFLIPDIDL
+953 WQIPDIDFSYQL
-965 AERLRQFSLQ
+965 SQLSLHLLDKLNAKEFHSKIFVCLFANVQPKKEPFKNTIEPLRQ
-975 LLDRLKATEFLSQVL
+975 
-990 VSTGINIQHRKEH
+990 
-1003 IRETID
+1003 
-1009 PLQVAIQSALDVG
+1009 AIYSGLEVG
-1022 DIEYACYAANYYC
+1022 DIEYACHAANFYC
-1035 SHLFYKGE
+1035 SHLFFTGD
-1043 YLVFLQDRQKKYIE
+1043 YLEDVQEQQKQYIE
-1057 FIGKFKQ
+1057 LIGNFEQK
-1064 EHQFYLAKIIG
+1064 HQFYLAKVIA
-1075 QLVANLL
+1075 QLVANLSAQSADRL
-1082 EKSENKV
+1082 ILV
-1089 NLAGEFINEEEILPY
+1089 GDFLNEVEIIPY
-1104 FQERN
+1104 FQEIN
-1109 NFIALFNIYFCK
+1109 NLISMFSVYFAK
-1121 CVLCYLFKEFP
+1121 SMLGYLFKDYEG
-1132 QALEAATIGETYT
+1132 ALEHAIAGAKCSIF
-1145 GVIQSEIIFI
+1145 VQAEIIFT
-1155 EHNFYYSLSLLAQK
+1155 EHNFYYSLALLAQYFQETEE
-1169 NQINTR
+1169 NQQQYLTQV
-1175 EEYLKKV
+1175 EE
-1182 ADNQEKMKY
+1182 NQQKMKY
-1191 WAHHA
+1191 WAQHC

-1205 LVEAEKARV
+1205 LVEGEKARV
-1214 LGEPLE
+1214 LGQSFS

-1232 KDNGYVQDEAL
+1232 KENGYVQHEAL
-1243 ANELAGEFYL
+1243 ANELAAEFYL
-1253 ALGRQKVA
+1253 TLGRQKVA
-1261 RTYMIDAYYAYIR
+1261 RTYLIDAYYAYIR

-1285 ERHAELLAPIVGRK
+1285 ERHAELLAPVVGRK
-1299 NSLTSGRD
+1299 NSLPSGRD
-1307 ETMVQSRTTV
+1307 ETIVQTRSTV
-1317 TSTSSGAANELD
+1317 TSTSSGAAQALD

-1341 GEVNLDKL
+1341 GKVYLDEL
-1349 LSNLMQV
+1349 LSNLMQI

-1363 EKFYFIIPD
+1363 EKFYFLIPD
-1372 PAGKWTIE
+1372 PAGKWKIE
-1380 AQCTGERCQLISKSA
+1380 AQCTGEQCQLISKSA
-1395 TESQEIPISLVNY
+1395 IESQEIPISLVNY
-1408 VERTQETVAI
+1408 VERTQETLAI

-1490 LYQTLED
+1490 LYQTLEE

-1503 AQLAQANQE
+1503 AQLAEANQE
-1512 ISSLNNKLKAE
+1512 ISALNDKLKAE

-1548 DKIKGLEIAGYME
+1548 DKIKGLEIAGYMQ

-1567 GDYYDVLTQKDRVK
+1567 GDYYDVLTQNDRVK
-1581 ITIGDVTGHGLESGV
+1581 ISIGDVTGHGLESGV

-1607 LQKMNETDPVKFLD
+1607 LQQMNETDPVKFLD

-1635 SSKNMTLVLLDYQ
+1635 SSRNMTLALLDYQ
-1648 DSNFTISGQHEE
+1648 DSNLSLSGQHEE

-1688 ADFVSQI
+1688 SGFVSQI
-1695 QVHLNPGDVV
+1695 QVHLNPGDLV

-1712 TEAVNINKVYYGIER
+1712 TEAVTINRVYYGIER
-1727 LCQVTKENRHKTA
+1727 LCQVAKENRHKTV

-1749 HLLQHIDKHKVFD
+1749 DVRQHIDKQKVFD

>member
-1 MVNEKGK
+1 M
-8 VKKTIILSGY
+8 IILPGY
-18 EIIENIYEGVRTVVY
+18 TIAETIYEGDRTVVC
-33 RGIRNRDRQLV
+33 RGIREGDRQPV
-44 IVKIIKNDYPSLEQ
+44 ILKMIKHEYPNIEE
-58 ITNLRQEF
+58 ITRLRQEYN
-66 IITQNLEC
+66 IPQKLDIP
-74 EGIVKTY
+74 GIVKPY
-81 KLENYQNSLALILE
+81 NLVSYQNSFALVLEYFGGRAINKLLTFKNIKLQDFLILAI
-95 DFGGL
+95 
-100 SLYHFM
+100 SL
-106 AANNMSITEWLRV
+106 A
-119 AIALSETLIYLHQV
+119 ETIGQLHKV
-133 PIIHKDI
+133 GIIHKDI
-140 KPSNIIINP
+140 KPSNIIINVE
-149 ATGKVKLTDFSIS
+149 TREVKLTDFSIAIA
-162 SRLELKNQSIS
+162 LPKEQQTIV
-173 NPNLLEGTLAYMS
+173 NPNLLEGTLAYIS

-219 FSTTDPME
+219 FNTTDPME

-256 LLAKNAEDRYQSAAG
+256 LLAKNAEDRYQSEAG

-286 GKIENFA
+286 GKIENFP

-330 TEMMLVSGYSGIGKT
+330 SEMMLVSGYSGIGKT

-391 TEISEHIAI
+391 TESSEQIAI
-400 WKENLLKSLDNNG
+400 WKENLLKALDSNG

-430 PEVPQLG
+430 REVPQLG

-451 FIRVFCQPEH
+451 FIRVFCQREH

-483 LVTDPDSK
+483 LVTDADNK

-507 HPLIQTIEKIQETE
+507 HPLIQTIEKTQENE
-521 TAVNNITIQALA
+521 TLMNNITIQALA
-533 LDSVNQLIAD
+533 LNSVNRLIAD

-551 DKIKVFSE
+551 DEIKVFSE

-608 FNIVELVGRNI
+608 FNIVELVARNI
-619 RKLPEKNQKSLKL
+619 RKLPEKTQKALKL

-706 AAYSLIPKSEKK
+706 AAYSLIPESDKK
-718 AIHLKTGQLLLKN
+718 ATHLKIGQLLLNN
-731 TTPQERKDNV
+731 TTEQERKDNI

-756 TQSEK
+756 IQSEK
-761 EELAELNLIAGQ
+761 NELAKLNLIAGQ
-773 KAKSSTAYEA
+773 KAKAATAYEA
-783 SVNYLNV
+783 AVNYLNV
-790 GLKLLSQ
+790 GLELLSQ
-797 DSWERQYELTFCFY
+797 DSWKDQYALTFTFY
-811 VEVSEAEYLN
+811 LEAAEAEYLN
-821 TNIERAETLCD
+821 ANLERAEILCD
-832 RALEKVKTILDEVKL
+832 RALQKAKTILEQVQL
-847 YEIKIKLSLA
+847 YELKIKLELA
-857 KNQIKAAVNTGLE
+857 KNQIQSALDTGLQVLQ
-870 IIDKLE
+870 ILG
-876 VTLSQSPPSNLN
+876 VTLSQSPPQELN
-888 FEELTLLPRMTD
+888 IEELANLPEMTD
-900 LSKLA
+900 PYKLA
-905 AIKILTLIHRP
+905 AMQILILIWPP
-916 ACFGASELI
+916 ACFGDAKLS
-925 LPIIYTMLEL
+925 LPILYTMIDL
-935 SRQHGNSPSS
+935 SSQYGNSSPA
-945 IYAYSMYS
+945 IYAYCNYGGI
-953 VLVAFLIPDIDL
+953 VTWQIPDIDFGYQLGQL
-965 AERLRQFSLQ
+965 ALNVLDKLNAKEFRCKALLTYCITIQHWKQHTRNTIEPLRQ
-975 LLDRLKATEFLSQVL
+975 
-990 VSTGINIQHRKEH
+990 
-1003 IRETID
+1003 
-1009 PLQVAIQSALDVG
+1009 AIQDGLEVG
-1022 DIEYACYAANYYC
+1022 DIEFACHTADFYC
-1035 SHLFYKGE
+1035 AHLFFVGE
-1043 YLVFLQDRQKKYIE
+1043 HLEFVAERLEQYID
-1057 FIGKFKQ
+1057 FVNMFKQ
-1064 EHQFYLAKIIG
+1064 QYQLKLLKIFG
-1075 QLVANLL
+1075 QAVSNIREGA
-1082 EKSENKV
+1082 ENKCELIG
-1089 NLAGEFINEEEILPY
+1089 NTFNEIESLPLFIKE
-1104 FQERN
+1104 N
-1109 NFIALFNIYFCK
+1109 NVIYLLYIYFFK
-1121 CVLCYLFKEFP
+1121 SRLCYLFKDYSGC
-1132 QALEAATIGETYT
+1132 LENSELAAKYSHF
-1145 GVIQSEIIFI
+1145 VRNIILFA
-1155 EHNFYYSLSLLAQK
+1155 EHIFYYSLALVAQYA
-1169 NQINTR
+1169 NTHNR
-1175 EEYLKKV
+1175 EDNENNLKQQQYLKQV
-1182 ADNQEKMKY
+1182 EENQRKMKY
-1191 WAHHA
+1191 WAFHCPA
-1196 PMNYQHKYD
+1196 NYQHKYD

-1214 LGEPLE
+1214 LGQYFS
-1220 AMEYYDR
+1220 AMEYYDL

-1232 KDNGYVQDEAL
+1232 KENGYVQDEAL
-1243 ANELAGEFYL
+1243 ANELAAEFYL
-1253 ALGRQKVA
+1253 TLGRQKVA
-1261 RTYMIDAYYAYIR
+1261 RTYLIDAYYAYIR

-1285 ERHAELLAPIVGRK
+1285 ERHAELLAPILGREK
-1299 NSLTSGRD
+1299 SLPSGRD
-1307 ETMVQSRTTV
+1307 ETRVQTRSTV
-1317 TSTSSGAANELD
+1317 TSTSSGAAKELD

-1341 GEVNLDKL
+1341 GKVHLDEL

-1363 EKFYFIIPD
+1363 EKFYFIIPG
-1372 PAGKWTIE
+1372 PAGKWKIE
-1380 AQCTGERCQLISKSA
+1380 AQCTGERCQLISKS
-1395 TESQEIPISLVNY
+1395 EIENQVIPISLVNY
-1408 VERTQETVAI
+1408 VGRTQETLAI
-1418 DDATNKS
+1418 DDATTET

-1448 QGKLVGILYLENNLT
+1448 QGKWVGILYLENNLT
-1463 AGAFTRDRLEVLNI
+1463 AGAFTRDRLEVLSI

-1490 LYQTLED
+1490 LYQTLEE

-1512 ISSLNNKLKAE
+1512 ISGLNNKLKAE

-1548 DKIKGLEIAGYME
+1548 DKIKGLEIAGYMQ

-1567 GDYYDVLTQKDRVK
+1567 GDYYDVLTQNDKVK
-1581 ITIGDVTGHGLESGV
+1581 ISIGDVTGHGLESGV

-1607 LQKMNETDPVKFLD
+1607 LQQMNETDPVKFLD

-1635 SSKNMTLVLLDYQ
+1635 SSRNMTLALLDYQ
-1648 DSNFTISGQHEE
+1648 DTNFTLSGQHEE

-1678 GFPLGLEEDI
+1678 GFPVGLEEDI
-1688 ADFVSQI
+1688 ADFVSQV

-1727 LCQVTKENRHKTA
+1727 LCQVAKENRHKTA
-1740 EEIRQAVID
+1740 EEIREAVID
-1749 HLLQHIDKHKVFD
+1749 HLRQHIDKHKVCD

>member
-1 MVNEKGK
+1 MIV
-8 VKKTIILSGY
+8 LSGY
-18 EIIENIYEGVRTVVY
+18 EIIEKIYEGVRTVVY
-33 RGIRNRDRQLV
+33 RAKKDGYRQPV
-44 IVKIIKNDYPSLEQ
+44 IIKIIKDDYPSIEQ

-66 IITQNLEC
+66 IITKNLEC

-81 KLENYQNSLALILE
+81 NLENYQNSLALILE

-100 SLYHFM
+100 SLYHFR
-106 AANNMSITEWLRV
+106 AANNLSITELLRV

-219 FSTTDPME
+219 FNTTDPME

-286 GKIENFA
+286 GKIENFP
-293 IGQRDRGNQLLIPQ
+293 IGQRDRGNHLLIPQ

-391 TEISEHIAI
+391 TESSELIAV
-400 WKENLLKSLDNNG
+400 WKENLLKALDNNG

-430 PEVPQLG
+430 LEVPQLG

-507 HPLIQTIEKIQETE
+507 HPLIQTIEKIQENE
-521 TAVNNITIQALA
+521 TVVNNITIQALA

-551 DKIKVFSE
+551 DEIKVFSE

-608 FNIVELVGRNI
+608 FNIVELVARNI
-619 RKLPEKNQKSLKL
+619 RKLPETTQTSLKL

-645 SIVNEESNLATA
+645 SIVNEESNIATA
-657 AHLWEAMQAG
+657 AHLWEALQAG

-689 IRDIKVDYKFLH
+689 VRDIKVDYKFLH

-706 AAYSLIPKSEKK
+706 AAYSLIPEAEKK
-718 AIHLKTGQLLLKN
+718 ATHLKIGQLLLNN
-731 TTPQERKDNV
+731 TTDQERKDNV
-741 FALVNQLNFGTDLLT
+741 FALVNQLNCGTDLLT
-756 TQSEK
+756 NQSEK
-761 EELAELNLIAGQ
+761 DELAQLNLIAGQ
-773 KAKSSTAYEA
+773 KAKAATAYEA
-783 SVNYLNV
+783 AVNYLNV
-790 GLKLLSQ
+790 GIELLSQ
-797 DSWERQYELTFCFY
+797 DSWESRYDLTFDFY
-811 VEVSEAEYLN
+811 LEVAEAEYLN
-821 TNIERAETLCD
+821 ANLERAVILCD
-832 RALEKVKTILDEVKL
+832 RTLKKAKTILEQVNL
-847 YEIKIKLSLA
+847 YVLKIRLELA
-857 KNQIKAAVNTGLE
+857 KNQIKSALDTGLKVLE
-870 IIDKLE
+870 ILG
-876 VTLSQSPPSNLN
+876 VTISQLPPQELN
-888 FEELTLLPRMTD
+888 IEELATLPKMTD
-900 LSKLA
+900 PYKLA
-905 AIKILTLIHRP
+905 AMELLVLIFPP
-916 ACFGASELI
+916 ACFAESPLS
-925 LPIIYTMLEL
+925 LPILYTMIEL
-935 SRQHGNSPSS
+935 SRQYGNSPQCTFAYS
-945 IYAYSMYS
+945 IYGA
-953 VLVAFLIPDIDL
+953 LVSWLIPDIDFAYQL
-965 AERLRQFSLQ
+965 GKLSLQ
-975 LLDRLKATEFLSQVL
+975 VLEQLDAKEFRSKIL
-990 VSTGINIQHRKEH
+990 VNVSICITHFKKH
-1003 IRETID
+1003 TRETIE
-1009 PLQVAIQSALDVG
+1009 PLRQAINSGLEVG
-1022 DIEYACYAANYYC
+1022 DIEYACHAADYYC
-1035 SHLFYKGE
+1035 AHLFFNGE
-1043 YLVFLQDRQKKYIE
+1043 HLDYVQEQQKHYID
-1057 FIGKFKQ
+1057 FADKFSQ
-1064 EHQFYLAKIIG
+1064 EYQFYLLRIIG
-1075 QLVANLL
+1075 QLVANLRGITDNSL
-1082 EKSENKV
+1082 I
-1089 NLAGEFINEEEILPY
+1089 LTGEFLNEGEAIAYFTKINNLMS
-1104 FQERN
+1104 
-1109 NFIALFNIYFCK
+1109 LFRVLFAKTI
-1121 CVLCYLFKEFP
+1121 LCYLFKDYKNAIIYAKTALNNSMLV
-1132 QALEAATIGETYT
+1132 QANISFNNHVY
-1145 GVIQSEIIFI
+1145 
-1155 EHNFYYSLSLLAQK
+1155 YYSLALLAQYF
-1169 NQINTR
+1169 QET
-1175 EEYLKKV
+1175 EEKQQQYLKQV
-1182 ADNQEKMKY
+1182 EENQEKMKY
-1191 WAHHA
+1191 WAQHC
-1196 PMNYQHKYD
+1196 PMNYQHEYD

-1214 LGEPLE
+1214 LGQSFS
-1220 AMEYYDR
+1220 AMEYYDL

-1232 KDNGYVQDEAL
+1232 KENGYVQHEAL
-1243 ANELAGEFYL
+1243 ANELAAEFYL

-1285 ERHAELLAPIVGRK
+1285 ERYSELLAPVVGRK
-1299 NSLTSGRD
+1299 NSLTSGRG
-1307 ETMVQSRTTV
+1307 ETIVQTRTTV

-1372 PAGKWTIE
+1372 PAGKWKIE
-1380 AQCTGERCQLISKSA
+1380 AQCTGERCELISKSG
-1395 TESQEIPISLVNY
+1395 TENQVIPISLVNY
-1408 VERTQETVAI
+1408 VERTQETLAI
-1418 DDATNKS
+1418 DNATTET

-1490 LYQTLED
+1490 LYQTLEE

-1512 ISSLNNKLKAE
+1512 ISGLNNKLKAE

-1567 GDYYDVLTQKDRVK
+1567 GDYYDVLAQNDKVK
-1581 ITIGDVTGHGLESGV
+1581 ISIGDVTGHGLESGV

-1607 LQKMNETDPVKFLD
+1607 LQQMNETDPVKFLD

-1648 DSNFTISGQHEE
+1648 DSNFTLSGQHEE

-1678 GFPLGLEEDI
+1678 GFPVGLEEDI
-1688 ADFVSQI
+1688 ADFVSQV

-1727 LCQVTKENRHKTA
+1727 LCQVAKENRHKTA

-1749 HLLQHIDKHKVFD
+1749 NLRQHIDKHKVFD

-1768 LKQK
+1768 IKQK

>member
-1 MVNEKGK
+1 MIV
-8 VKKTIILSGY
+8 LSGY

-44 IVKIIKNDYPSLEQ
+44 IVKIIKNEHPTLEE

-66 IITQNLEC
+66 IIAQDLDF

-81 KLENYQNSLALILE
+81 SFDNYYNSFALILE
-95 DFGGL
+95 DFGGQ
-100 SLYHFM
+100 SLDIFI
-106 AANNMSITEWLRV
+106 AANNLSITEFLRV
-119 AIALSETLIYLHQV
+119 AIALSETFIYLHQV

-149 ATGKVKLTDFSIS
+149 ENGKVKLADFSIS

-219 FSTTDPME
+219 FTTTDPME
-227 LVYCHIAKQPVPPKE
+227 LVYCHIAKQPVPPQE
-242 VAEIPQAVS
+242 VSEIPQAVS

-286 GKIENFA
+286 GKIENFP

-391 TEISEHIAI
+391 TESSEQIAI
-400 WKENLLKSLDNNG
+400 WKENLLKALDNNS

-430 PEVPQLG
+430 LEVPQLG

-483 LVTDPDSK
+483 LNTDVDNK

-507 HPLIQTIEKIQETE
+507 HPLIQTIAKIQETE
-521 TAVNNITIQALA
+521 TVVNNITIQALA

-551 DKIKVFSE
+551 DEIKVFSE

-608 FNIVELVGRNI
+608 FNIVELVARNI
-619 RKLPEKNQKSLKL
+619 RKLPETTQKALKL

-645 SIVNEESNLATA
+645 SIVNEESNIATA
-657 AHLWEAMQAG
+657 AHLWGAMQAG

-689 IRDIKVDYKFLH
+689 VRDIKVDYKFLH

-706 AAYSLIPKSEKK
+706 AAYSLIPESDKK
-718 AIHLKTGQLLLKN
+718 ATHLKIGQLLLNN
-731 TTPQERKDNV
+731 TTEQERKDNI

-756 TQSEK
+756 NQSEK
-761 EELAELNLIAGQ
+761 DELAQLNLIAGQ
-773 KAKSSTAYEA
+773 KAKAATAYEA
-783 SVNYLNV
+783 AVNYLNV
-790 GLKLLSQ
+790 GLELLSQ
-797 DSWERQYELTFCFY
+797 DSWESRYDLTFTFY
-811 VEVSEAEYLN
+811 LEASEAEYLN
-821 TNIERAETLCD
+821 ANLERAGILCD
-832 RALEKVKTILDEVKL
+832 RTLKKAKTILEQVNL
-847 YEIKIKLSLA
+847 YVLKIRLEIA
-857 KNQIKAAVNTGLE
+857 KNQIKSALDTGLQILE
-870 IIDKLE
+870 ILG
-876 VTLSQSPPSNLN
+876 VTISQLPPQELN
-888 FEELTLLPRMTD
+888 IEELATLPKMTD
-900 LSKLA
+900 PYKRA
-905 AIKILTLIHRP
+905 AMELLVLIFPP
-916 ACFGASELI
+916 ACFAESPLS
-925 LPIIYTMLEL
+925 LPILYTMIEL
-935 SRQHGNSPSS
+935 SRQYGNSPQCTFAYS
-945 IYAYSMYS
+945 IYGI
-953 VLVAFLIPDIDL
+953 LVSWLIPDIDFAYQL
-965 AERLRQFSLQ
+965 GELSLQ
-975 LLDRLKATEFLSQVL
+975 VLEELDAKEFRSKTL
-990 VSTGINIQHRKEH
+990 VNVSICITHFKKH
-1003 IRETID
+1003 TRETIE
-1009 PLQVAIQSALDVG
+1009 PLRQAINSGLEFG
-1022 DIEYACYAANYYC
+1022 DIEYACHAADYYC
-1035 SHLFYKGE
+1035 AHLFFNGE
-1043 YLVFLQDRQKKYIE
+1043 HLDYVQEQQKHYIG
-1057 FIGKFKQ
+1057 FVDKFSQ
-1064 EHQFYLAKIIG
+1064 EHQFYLLKIIG
-1075 QLVANLL
+1075 QLVANLRGITDNSL
-1082 EKSENKV
+1082 I
-1089 NLAGEFINEEEILPY
+1089 LTGEFLNEGEAIAYLTKINNLMS
-1104 FQERN
+1104 
-1109 NFIALFNIYFCK
+1109 LFRVFFAK
-1121 CVLCYLFKEFP
+1121 TLLCYLFKDYKNAIIYAKTALNNSILV
-1132 QALEAATIGETYT
+1132 QANISFNNHVY
-1145 GVIQSEIIFI
+1145 
-1155 EHNFYYSLSLLAQK
+1155 YYSLALLAQYFQETK
-1169 NQINTR
+1169 EKQQQ
-1175 EEYLKKV
+1175 YLKQV
-1182 ADNQEKMKY
+1182 EENQEKMKY
-1191 WAHHA
+1191 LAQHC
-1196 PMNYQHKYD
+1196 PMNYQYKYD

-1214 LGEPLE
+1214 LGQSFS
-1220 AMEYYDR
+1220 AMEYYDL

-1232 KDNGYVQDEAL
+1232 QENGYVQDEAL

-1253 ALGRQKVA
+1253 ALARQKVA

-1285 ERHAELLAPIVGRK
+1285 ERHAELLAPVVGRK
-1299 NSLTSGRD
+1299 NSLPTGIN
-1307 ETMVQSRTTV
+1307 ETIVHTRTTV
-1317 TSTSSGAANELD
+1317 TSTGSGAGKELD

-1341 GEVNLDKL
+1341 GEVHLDKL

-1363 EKFYFIIPD
+1363 EKSYFIIPD
-1372 PAGKWTIE
+1372 PAGEWKIE

-1395 TESQEIPISLVNY
+1395 TENQVIPMSLINY
-1408 VERTQETVAI
+1408 VQRTQETLAI
-1418 DDATNKS
+1418 DDATTET

-1490 LYQTLED
+1490 LYQTLEE
-1497 KVQQRT
+1497 KVQERT
-1503 AQLAQANQE
+1503 AQLAQANLE
-1512 ISSLNNKLKAE
+1512 ISGLNDKLKAE
-1523 NIRLSAELEVT
+1523 NIRMSAELEVT

-1548 DKIKGLEIAGYME
+1548 DKIKGLEIAGYMQ

-1567 GDYYDVLTQKDRVK
+1567 GDYYDVLTQNERVK
-1581 ITIGDVTGHGLESGV
+1581 ISIGDVTGHGLESGV

-1607 LQKMNETDPVKFLD
+1607 LQQMNETDPVKFLD

-1635 SSKNMTLVLLDYQ
+1635 SSKNMTLALLDYQ
-1648 DSNFTISGQHEE
+1648 DSNFTLSGQHEE

-1669 IERIDTMEL
+1669 IELIDTMDL
-1678 GFPLGLEEDI
+1678 GFPVGLEEDI
-1688 ADFVSQI
+1688 ADFVSHV
-1695 QVHLNPGDVV
+1695 QVHLDPGDVV

-1712 TEAVNINKVYYGIER
+1712 TEAVNVNKVYYGIER
-1727 LCQVTKENRHKTA
+1727 LCEVAKENRYKTA

-1749 HLLQHIDKHKVFD
+1749 HLRQHIDKHKVFD

>member
-1 MVNEKGK
+1 MIV
-8 VKKTIILSGY
+8 ISGY

-44 IVKIIKNDYPSLEQ
+44 IVKTIKNDYPSLEQ

-66 IITQNLEC
+66 IITQNLDS
-74 EGIVKTY
+74 EGIVKSY
-81 KLENYQNSLALILE
+81 NLENYQNSLALILE

-106 AANNMSITEWLRV
+106 ADNNLSVTEFLRV

-149 ATGKVKLTDFSIS
+149 ETGKVKLADFSIS

-219 FSTTDPME
+219 FTTTDPME

-286 GKIENFA
+286 GKIENFP

-391 TEISEHIAI
+391 TDSSEQVAI
-400 WKENLLKSLDNNG
+400 WKENLLNALDNNG

-451 FIRVFCQPEH
+451 FIRIFCQPEH

-483 LVTDPDSK
+483 LVTDPDNK

-507 HPLIQTIEKIQETE
+507 HPLIQTIEKIQKNETV
-521 TAVNNITIQALA
+521 VNNITIQALA

-608 FNIVELVGRNI
+608 FNIVELVARNI
-619 RKLPEKNQKSLKL
+619 RKLPETTQKSLKL

-645 SIVNEESNLATA
+645 SIVNEESNIATA
-657 AHLWEAMQAG
+657 AHLWEALQAG

-678 PLVFAQEELAS
+678 PLLFAQEELAS

-706 AAYSLIPKSEKK
+706 AAYSLIPESEKK
-718 AIHLKTGQLLLKN
+718 ATHLKIGQLLLNN
-731 TTPQERKDNV
+731 TTELERKDNI

-756 TQSEK
+756 NQSEK
-761 EELAELNLIAGQ
+761 DELAQLNLIAGQ
-773 KAKSSTAYEA
+773 KAKAATAYEA
-783 SVNYLNV
+783 AVNYLNV
-790 GLKLLSQ
+790 GIELLSQ
-797 DSWERQYELTFCFY
+797 DSWESRYDLTFDFY
-811 VEVSEAEYLN
+811 REVAEAEYLN
-821 TNIERAETLCD
+821 ANLERAVILCD
-832 RALEKVKTILDEVKL
+832 STLKKAKTVLEEVNL
-847 YEIKIKLSLA
+847 YVLKIRLELA
-857 KNQIKAAVNTGLE
+857 KNQIKSALDTGLQILE
-870 IIDKLE
+870 ILG
-876 VTLSQSPPSNLN
+876 VTISQLAPQELN
-888 FEELTLLPRMTD
+888 IEELATLPKMTD
-900 LSKLA
+900 PYKLA
-905 AIKILTLIHRP
+905 GMELLVRIFPP
-916 ACFGASELI
+916 ACFAESPLS
-925 LPIIYTMLEL
+925 LPILYTMIEL
-935 SRQHGNSPSS
+935 SRYYGNSPQCTFAYS
-945 IYAYSMYS
+945 IYGA
-953 VLVAFLIPDIDL
+953 LVSWLIPDIDFAYQL
-965 AERLRQFSLQ
+965 GKLSLQ
-975 LLDRLKATEFLSQVL
+975 VLEQLDAKEFRSKIL
-990 VSTGINIQHRKEH
+990 VNVSICITHFKKH
-1003 IRETID
+1003 TRETIE
-1009 PLQVAIQSALDVG
+1009 PLRQAINSGLEFG
-1022 DIEYACYAANYYC
+1022 DIEYACHAADYYC
-1035 SHLFYKGE
+1035 AHLFFNGDHLDYVQEQQKHYIDFADNLSQE
-1043 YLVFLQDRQKKYIE
+1043 Y
-1057 FIGKFKQ
+1057 
-1064 EHQFYLAKIIG
+1064 QFYLLKIIG
-1075 QLVANLL
+1075 QLVANLRGITDNSL
-1082 EKSENKV
+1082 I
-1089 NLAGEFINEEEILPY
+1089 LTGEFLNEGEAIAYLTKINNLMS
-1104 FQERN
+1104 
-1109 NFIALFNIYFCK
+1109 LFRVLFAK
-1121 CVLCYLFKEFP
+1121 TLLCYLFKDYKNAIIHAKT
-1132 QALEAATIGETYT
+1132 ALENSMLVQANISFNNHVY
-1145 GVIQSEIIFI
+1145 
-1155 EHNFYYSLSLLAQK
+1155 YYSLALLAQYF
-1169 NQINTR
+1169 QES
-1175 EEYLKKV
+1175 EEKQQQYLKQV
-1182 ADNQEKMKY
+1182 EENQEKMKY
-1191 WAHHA
+1191 WAQHC
-1196 PMNYQHKYD
+1196 PMNYQHEYD

-1214 LGEPLE
+1214 LGQSFS

-1232 KDNGYVQDEAL
+1232 KENGYVQHEAL
-1243 ANELAGEFYL
+1243 ANELAAEFYL
-1253 ALGRQKVA
+1253 TLGRQKVA

-1299 NSLTSGRD
+1299 NSLTSGRG
-1307 ETMVQSRTTV
+1307 ETVVQSRTTV
-1317 TSTSSGAANELD
+1317 TSTTSGAASELD

-1341 GEVNLDKL
+1341 GEVHLDKL
-1349 LSNLMQV
+1349 ISKLMQV

-1363 EKFYFIIPD
+1363 ENFYFIIPD
-1372 PAGKWTIE
+1372 PAGKWKIE

-1408 VERTQETVAI
+1408 VERTQETLAI
-1418 DDATNKS
+1418 DDATTET

-1490 LYQTLED
+1490 LYQTLEE

-1567 GDYYDVLTQKDRVK
+1567 GDYYDVLTQNDQVK

-1607 LQKMNETDPVKFLD
+1607 LQQMNETDPVKFLD

-1635 SSKNMTLVLLDYQ
+1635 SSKNMTLALLDYQ
-1648 DSNFTISGQHEE
+1648 DSNFTLSGQHEE

-1678 GFPLGLEEDI
+1678 GFPVGLEEDI
-1688 ADFVSQI
+1688 ADFVSQV

-1727 LCQVTKENRHKTA
+1727 LCQVAQENRHKTA

-1749 HLLQHIDKHKVFD
+1749 HLLQHIDKHTVFD

-1768 LKQK
+1768 IKQK

>member
-1 MVNEKGK
+1 M
-8 VKKTIILSGY
+8 IILPGY
-18 EIIENIYEGVRTVVY
+18 EISEQIYEGSRTVVY
-33 RGIRNRDRQLV
+33 RGKRNQDRQSV
-44 IVKIIKNDYPSLEQ
+44 IIKIIKDEYPTIEQ
-58 ITNLRQEF
+58 IARLRQEF
-66 IITQNLEC
+66 TIIQILDFP
-74 EGIVKTY
+74 GIVKAYT
-81 KLENYQNSLALILE
+81 LEKYQNSFALILE
-95 DFGGL
+95 DFGGQSICQLFAGNKL
-100 SLYHFM
+100 SLIEFL
-106 AANNMSITEWLRV
+106 NL
-119 AIALSETLIYLHQV
+119 AISLAEALTHIHKA

-140 KPSNIIINP
+140 KPANIVIN
-149 ATGKVKLTDFSIS
+149 KSKKQIKLIDFGLA
-162 SRLELKNQSIS
+162 SRLEGKTQTIS

-219 FSTTDPME
+219 FTTTDPME

-286 GKIENFA
+286 GKIENFP

-345 SIVNEVHKPIVAARG
+345 SIVHEVHKPIVAARG

-391 TEISEHIAI
+391 TESSEQIAI
-400 WKENLLKSLDNNG
+400 WKEKLLNALDNNG

-430 PEVPQLG
+430 LEVPQLG
-437 SSESQNRFNRVFQQ
+437 SSESQNRFNRVFKQ

-483 LVTDPDSK
+483 LVTDPDNK

-507 HPLIQTIEKIQETE
+507 HPLIQTIEKIQENE
-521 TAVNNITIQALA
+521 TVVNNITIQALA

-608 FNIVELVGRNI
+608 FNIVELVARNI
-619 RKLPEKNQKSLKL
+619 RKLPETTQKSLKL

-689 IRDIKVDYKFLH
+689 IRDLKVDYKFLH

-706 AAYSLIPKSEKK
+706 AAYSLIPESEKK
-718 AIHLKTGQLLLKN
+718 ATHLKIGQLLLNN
-731 TTPQERKDNV
+731 TTQQERKDNI

-756 TQSEK
+756 THSEK
-761 EELAELNLIAGQ
+761 DELAQLNLIAGQ
-773 KAKSSTAYEA
+773 KAKAATAYEVA
-783 SVNYLNV
+783 VNYLNI
-790 GLKLLSQ
+790 GLELLSQ
-797 DSWERQYELTFCFY
+797 DSWESRYDLTFTFY
-811 VEVSEAEYLN
+811 LEAAEAEYLN
-821 TNIERAETLCD
+821 ANLERAEFLCA
-832 RALEKVKTILDEVKL
+832 RPLQQAKTILEKVNL
-847 YEIKIKLSLA
+847 YVLKIKLELA
-857 KNQIKAAVNTGLE
+857 KNQIQSALDTGLQVME
-870 IIDKLE
+870 MLG
-876 VTLSQSPPSNLN
+876 VTLSQSPPQELKI
-888 FEELTLLPRMTD
+888 EELASLPEMTD
-900 LSKLA
+900 PYKLA
-905 AIKILTLIHRP
+905 AMQILILIWPP
-916 ACFGASELI
+916 ACFGESAI
-925 LPIIYTMLEL
+925 ALPILYTMVEI
-935 SRQHGNSPSS
+935 SRQYGNSPAS
-945 IYAYSMYS
+945 IYAYASYGIIVS
-953 VLVAFLIPDIDL
+953 WQIPDIDFSYQL
-965 AERLRQFSLQ
+965 SQLSLHLLDKLNAKEFNSKIFVCLFVNVQPKKEPFKNTIEPLRQ
-975 LLDRLKATEFLSQVL
+975 
-990 VSTGINIQHRKEH
+990 
-1003 IRETID
+1003 
-1009 PLQVAIQSALDVG
+1009 AIYSGLEVG
-1022 DIEYACYAANYYC
+1022 DIEYACHAANFYC
-1035 SHLFYKGE
+1035 SHLFFTGD
-1043 YLVFLQDRQKKYIE
+1043 YLEDVQEQQKQYIE
-1057 FIGKFKQ
+1057 FIGNFEQK
-1064 EHQFYLAKIIG
+1064 HQFYLAKVIA
-1075 QLVANLL
+1075 QLVANLSAQSADRL
-1082 EKSENKV
+1082 I
-1089 NLAGEFINEEEILPY
+1089 LIGEFLNEVEIIPY
-1104 FQERN
+1104 FQKIN
-1109 NFIALFNIYFCK
+1109 NLISMFSVYFAK
-1121 CVLCYLFKEFP
+1121 SMLCYLFKDYER
-1132 QALEAATIGETYT
+1132 ALEHAIT
-1145 GVIQSEIIFI
+1145 GAKYSIFVQAEIIFT
-1155 EHNFYYSLSLLAQK
+1155 EHNFYYCLILLAQYFQENSGDESK
-1169 NQINTR
+1169 QQQ
-1175 EEYLKKV
+1175 YLKQV
-1182 ADNQEKMKY
+1182 EENQQKMKY
-1191 WAHHA
+1191 WAFHC

-1214 LGEPLE
+1214 LGQSFS
-1220 AMEYYDR
+1220 AMEYYDL

-1232 KDNGYVQDEAL
+1232 KENGYVQDEAL

-1261 RTYMIDAYYAYIR
+1261 RTYLIDAYYAYIR

-1285 ERHAELLAPIVGRK
+1285 ERYSELLAPLVGRK

-1307 ETMVQSRTTV
+1307 ETIVQTRTTV
-1317 TSTSSGAANELD
+1317 TSTSSGSGKELD

-1349 LSNLMQV
+1349 ISNLMQF

-1363 EKFYFIIPD
+1363 EKFYFLLPN
-1372 PAGKWTIE
+1372 PAGKWKIE
-1380 AQCTGERCQLISKSA
+1380 AQCTGERGQLISKPG
-1395 TESQEIPISLVNY
+1395 TENQVIPISLVNY
-1408 VERTQETVAI
+1408 VERTQETLAI
-1418 DDATNKS
+1418 DDATTET

-1490 LYQTLED
+1490 LYQTLEE

-1512 ISSLNNKLKAE
+1512 ISDLNNKLKAE

-1548 DKIKGLEIAGYME
+1548 DKIKGLEIAGYMQ

-1567 GDYYDVLTQKDRVK
+1567 GDYYDVLTQNDKVK
-1581 ITIGDVTGHGLESGV
+1581 ISIGDVTGHGLESGV

-1607 LQKMNETDPVKFLD
+1607 LQQMNETDPVKFLD

-1635 SSKNMTLVLLDYQ
+1635 SSRNMTLALLDYQ
-1648 DSNFTISGQHEE
+1648 DSNFTLSGQHED

-1669 IERIDTMEL
+1669 IEQIDTMEL
-1678 GFPLGLEEDI
+1678 GFPLGLDEDI
-1688 ADFVSQI
+1688 ADFVSQV

-1727 LCQVTKENRHKTA
+1727 LCQVAKENRHKTA

-1749 HLLQHIDKHKVFD
+1749 HLRQHIDKHKVFD

>member
-1 MVNEKGK
+1 M
-8 VKKTIILSGY
+8 IILSGY
-18 EIIENIYEGVRTVVY
+18 QILEKIYEGVRTVVY
-33 RGIRNRDRQLV
+33 RAKKDGYRQPV
-44 IVKIIKNDYPSLEQ
+44 IIKIIKYDYPSLEQ

-66 IITQNLEC
+66 IITQNLDC

-100 SLYHFM
+100 SLYDFM
-106 AANNMSITEWLRV
+106 AANNLSITEFMRV
-119 AIALSETLIYLHQV
+119 AIALAETLIYLHQV

-205 LGVTFYEMLTNQLP
+205 LGVTFYEILTNQLP
-219 FSTTDPME
+219 FTTTDPME

-242 VAEIPQAVS
+242 LAEIPQAVS

-281 QLQTT
+281 QLQTN
-286 GKIENFA
+286 GKIENFP

-391 TEISEHIAI
+391 TESSEQIAI
-400 WKENLLKSLDNNG
+400 WKENLLNALENNG

-430 PEVPQLG
+430 LEVPQLG

-483 LVTDPDSK
+483 LVTDPDHK

-521 TAVNNITIQALA
+521 TVVNNITIQALA

-551 DKIKVFSE
+551 DEIKVFSE

-608 FNIVELVGRNI
+608 FNIVELVARNI
-619 RKLPEKNQKSLKL
+619 RKLPEKTQKALKL

-645 SIVNEESNLATA
+645 SIVNEESNIATA

-678 PLVFAQEELAS
+678 PLLFAQEELAS
-689 IRDIKVDYKFLH
+689 VRDIKVEYKFLH

-706 AAYSLIPKSEKK
+706 AAYSLIPESEKK
-718 AIHLKTGQLLLKN
+718 ATHLKIGQLLLNN
-731 TTPQERKDNV
+731 TTEQERKDNI

-756 TQSEK
+756 NQSEK
-761 EELAELNLIAGQ
+761 DELAELNLIAGQ
-773 KAKSSTAYEA
+773 KAKAATAYEA
-783 SVNYLNV
+783 AVNYLNV
-790 GLKLLSQ
+790 GLELLSQ
-797 DSWERQYELTFCFY
+797 DSWESRYDLTFTFY
-811 VEVSEAEYLN
+811 LEAAEAEYLN
-821 TNIERAETLCD
+821 ANLERAEILCD
-832 RALEKVKTILDEVKL
+832 RALQTAKTTLEKVKL
-847 YEIKIKLSLA
+847 YDLKIRFDIA
-857 KNQIKAAVNTGLE
+857 KNQIKSALDTGLQVLE
-870 IIDKLE
+870 ILGVSLAE
-876 VTLSQSPPSNLN
+876 SAPQNLN
-888 FEELTLLPRMTD
+888 FEELTNLPRMTAPY
-900 LSKLA
+900 KLA
-905 AIKILTLIHRP
+905 AMQILILIWPP
-916 ACFGASELI
+916 ACFGSSAMA
-925 LPIIYTMLEL
+925 LPILYTMIEL
-935 SRQHGNSPSS
+935 SIQYGNSLLST
-945 IYAYSMYS
+945 YAYSIYGS
-953 VLVAFLIPDIDL
+953 LISWLIPDINSAYQL
-965 AERLRQFSLQ
+965 SQISLQ
-975 LLDRLKATEFLSQVL
+975 LLERFNGKEFLSKVF
-990 VSTGINIQHRKEH
+990 VNIFISIQHQKKPLAT
-1003 IRETID
+1003 TIE
-1009 PLQVAIQSALDVG
+1009 PLLQAINNGLEVG
-1022 DIEYACYAANYYC
+1022 DIEYACHAADYYC
-1035 SHLFYKGE
+1035 SHLFFKGE
-1043 YLVFLQDRQKKYIE
+1043 HLDYVQEKQKNYSDLTANLS
-1057 FIGKFKQ
+1057 Q
-1064 EHQFYLAKIIG
+1064 EHQLYLIKIIG
-1075 QLVANLL
+1075 QLAANLMDQADNKL
-1082 EKSENKV
+1082 LLIGDLLDEKETIAYLQK
-1089 NLAGEFINEEEILPY
+1089 INNI
-1104 FQERN
+1104 
-1109 NFIALFNIYFCK
+1109 IALFRVFFAK
-1121 CVLCYLFKEFP
+1121 TMLCYLFKDY
-1132 QALEAATIGETYT
+1132 ALAIDHGVT
-1145 GVIQSEIIFI
+1145 GVNYSTIIQANFSFT
-1155 EHNFYYSLSLLAQK
+1155 EHIFYYSLALLAQYFQETESK
-1169 NQINTR
+1169 QQH
-1175 EEYLKKV
+1175 YLKQV
-1182 ADNQEKMKY
+1182 EENQEKMKY
-1191 WAHHA
+1191 RASHC
-1196 PMNYQHKYD
+1196 PMNHQHKYD

-1214 LGEPLE
+1214 LGQSFS
-1220 AMEYYDR
+1220 AMEYYDL

-1232 KDNGYVQDEAL
+1232 KENGYVQHEAL
-1243 ANELAGEFYL
+1243 ANELAAEFYL
-1253 ALGRQKVA
+1253 TLGRQKVA

-1285 ERHAELLAPIVGRK
+1285 ERYSELLAPIVGRK

-1307 ETMVQSRTTV
+1307 ERIVQTRTTV

-1341 GEVNLDKL
+1341 GEVHLDKL
-1349 LSNLMQV
+1349 LSNLMQI

-1372 PAGKWTIE
+1372 PAGKWKIE
-1380 AQCTGERCQLISKSA
+1380 AQCTGERCEVISKSA
-1395 TESQEIPISLVNY
+1395 TENQVIPISLVNY
-1408 VERTQETVAI
+1408 VERTQETLAI

-1490 LYQTLED
+1490 LYQTLEE

-1503 AQLAQANQE
+1503 AQLAEANQE
-1512 ISSLNNKLKAE
+1512 ISALNNKLKAE

-1548 DKIKGLEIAGYME
+1548 DQIKGLEIAGYMQ

-1567 GDYYDVLTQKDRVK
+1567 GDYYDVLTQNDQVK
-1581 ITIGDVTGHGLESGV
+1581 ISIGDVTGHGLESGV

-1607 LQKMNETDPVKFLD
+1607 LQQMNETDPVKFLD

-1635 SSKNMTLVLLDYQ
+1635 SSKNMTLALLDYQ
-1648 DSNFTISGQHEE
+1648 DSNLTLSGQHEE

-1688 ADFVSQI
+1688 SGFISQV
-1695 QVHLNPGDVV
+1695 QVHLNPGDIV

-1712 TEAVNINKVYYGIER
+1712 TEAININRVYYGIER
-1727 LCQVTKENRHKTA
+1727 LCQVAKENRHKTV

-1749 HLLQHIDKHKVFD
+1749 DVRQHIDKQKVFD

>member
-1 MVNEKGK
+1 MIV
-8 VKKTIILSGY
+8 LSGY
-18 EIIENIYEGVRTVVY
+18 EMIEKIYEGVRTVVY
-33 RGIRNRDRQLV
+33 RAKKHGYRQPV
-44 IVKIIKNDYPSLEQ
+44 IIKIIKYDYPSLEQ

-81 KLENYQNSLALILE
+81 NLENYQNSLALILE

-100 SLYHFM
+100 SLYYFM
-106 AANNMSITEWLRV
+106 AANHLSITEFLRL

-149 ATGKVKLTDFSIS
+149 ETGKVKLTDFSIS

-219 FSTTDPME
+219 FTTTDPME

-286 GKIENFA
+286 GKIENFP

-391 TEISEHIAI
+391 TESSEQIAI
-400 WKENLLKSLDNNG
+400 WKENLLKALDNNG

-430 PEVPQLG
+430 LEVPQLG

-451 FIRVFCQPEH
+451 FSRVFCQPEH

-483 LVTDPDSK
+483 LVTDPDNK

-507 HPLIQTIEKIQETE
+507 HPLIQTIEKIQENE
-521 TAVNNITIQALA
+521 TVVNNITIQALA

-551 DKIKVFSE
+551 DEIKVFSE

-608 FNIVELVGRNI
+608 FNIVELVARNI
-619 RKLPEKNQKSLKL
+619 RKLPETTQKSLKL

-645 SIVNEESNLATA
+645 SIVNEESNIATA
-657 AHLWEAMQAG
+657 AHLWEALQAG

-706 AAYSLIPKSEKK
+706 AAYSLIPESEKK
-718 AIHLKTGQLLLKN
+718 ATHLKIGQLLLNN
-731 TTPQERKDNV
+731 TTEQERKDNI

-756 TQSEK
+756 NQSEK
-761 EELAELNLIAGQ
+761 DELAQLNLIAGQ
-773 KAKSSTAYEA
+773 KAKAATAYEA
-783 SVNYLNV
+783 AVNYLNV
-790 GLKLLSQ
+790 GIELLSQ
-797 DSWERQYELTFCFY
+797 DSWESRYDLTFTFY
-811 VEVSEAEYLN
+811 LEAAEAEYLN
-821 TNIERAETLCD
+821 ANLERAEFLCD
-832 RALEKVKTILDEVKL
+832 RTLQKAKTILDQVKL
-847 YEIKIKLSLA
+847 YVLKIRLELA
-857 KNQIKAAVNTGLE
+857 KNQIKSALDTGLQILE
-870 IIDKLE
+870 ILG
-876 VTLSQSPPSNLN
+876 VTISQLPPQELN
-888 FEELTLLPRMTD
+888 IEELATLPKMTD
-900 LSKLA
+900 PYKLA
-905 AIKILTLIHRP
+905 AMELLVLIFPP
-916 ACFGASELI
+916 ACFAESPLS
-925 LPIIYTMLEL
+925 LPILYTMIEL
-935 SRQHGNSPSS
+935 SRQYGNSPQCTFAYS
-945 IYAYSMYS
+945 IYGA
-953 VLVAFLIPDIDL
+953 LVCWLIPDIDFAYQL
-965 AERLRQFSLQ
+965 GKLSLQ
-975 LLDRLKATEFLSQVL
+975 VLEQLDAKEFRSKIL
-990 VSTGINIQHRKEH
+990 VNVSICITHFKKH
-1003 IRETID
+1003 TRETIE
-1009 PLQVAIQSALDVG
+1009 PLRQAINSGLEFG
-1022 DIEYACYAANYYC
+1022 DIEYACHAADYYC
-1035 SHLFYKGE
+1035 AHLFFNGE
-1043 YLVFLQDRQKKYIE
+1043 HLDYVQEQQKHYID
-1057 FIGKFKQ
+1057 FADNFSQ
-1064 EHQFYLAKIIG
+1064 EYQFYLLKIIG
-1075 QLVANLL
+1075 QLVANLRGITDNSL
-1082 EKSENKV
+1082 I
-1089 NLAGEFINEEEILPY
+1089 LTGEFLNEGEAIAYLTKINNLMS
-1104 FQERN
+1104 
-1109 NFIALFNIYFCK
+1109 LFRVLFAK
-1121 CVLCYLFKEFP
+1121 TLLCYLFKDYKNAIIYAKTALNNSMLV
-1132 QALEAATIGETYT
+1132 QANISFNNHVY
-1145 GVIQSEIIFI
+1145 
-1155 EHNFYYSLSLLAQK
+1155 YYSLALLAQYF
-1169 NQINTR
+1169 QET
-1175 EEYLKKV
+1175 EEKQQQYLKQV
-1182 ADNQEKMKY
+1182 EENQEKMKY
-1191 WAHHA
+1191 WAFHCPA
-1196 PMNYQHKYD
+1196 NYQHKYD

-1214 LGEPLE
+1214 LGQSFS

-1232 KDNGYVQDEAL
+1232 KENGYVQDEAL

-1285 ERHAELLAPIVGRK
+1285 ERYSELLAPVVGRK

-1307 ETMVQSRTTV
+1307 ETIVQTRTTV

-1341 GEVNLDKL
+1341 GEVHLDKL
-1349 LSNLMQV
+1349 LSKLMQV

-1363 EKFYFIIPD
+1363 EKFYFLLPD
-1372 PAGKWTIE
+1372 PAGKWKIE
-1380 AQCTGERCQLISKSA
+1380 AQCTGERCELISKSA

-1408 VERTQETVAI
+1408 VERTQQTLAI

-1435 QRPKSILCSPLIN
+1435 QRPKSILCSPLSN

-1548 DKIKGLEIAGYME
+1548 DKIKGLEISGYMQ

-1567 GDYYDVLTQKDRVK
+1567 GDYYDVLTQNDQVK
-1581 ITIGDVTGHGLESGV
+1581 ISIGDVTGHGLESGV

-1607 LQKMNETDPVKFLD
+1607 LQQMNETDPVKFLD

-1635 SSKNMTLVLLDYQ
+1635 SSRNMTLALLDYQ
-1648 DSNFTISGQHEE
+1648 DSNLTLSGQHEE

-1688 ADFVSQI
+1688 ADFVSQV

-1712 TEAVNINKVYYGIER
+1712 TEAENINKVYYGIER
-1727 LCQVTKENRHKTA
+1727 LCQVAKENRYKTA
-1740 EEIRQAVID
+1740 EEIREAVID
-1749 HLLQHIDKHKVFD
+1749 HLRQHIDQHKVFD

>member
-1 MVNEKGK
+1 M
-8 VKKTIILSGY
+8 IILPGY
-18 EIIENIYEGVRTVVY
+18 TIAETLYEGDRTVVC
-33 RGIRNRDRQLV
+33 RGIRERDRQSV
-44 IVKIIKNDYPSLEQ
+44 ILKIIKNEYPNIEE
-58 ITNLRQEF
+58 ITCLRQEYS
-66 IITQNLEC
+66 IPQKLDIP
-74 EGIVKTY
+74 GIVKPY
-81 KLENYQNSLALILE
+81 NLVSYQNSFALVLE
-95 DFGGL
+95 DFGGRAINKL
-100 SLYHFM
+100 LTFKNIKLQDFLILAISL
-106 AANNMSITEWLRV
+106 A
-119 AIALSETLIYLHQV
+119 ETIGQIHKV
-133 PIIHKDI
+133 RIIHKDI

-149 ATGKVKLTDFSIS
+149 ETRKVKITDFSIAIA
-162 SRLELKNQSIS
+162 LPKEQQSIV

-205 LGVTFYEMLTNQLP
+205 LGVTFYEILTNQLP
-219 FSTTDPME
+219 FTTTDPME

-286 GKIENFA
+286 GKIENFP

-360 YFIAGKFDQFKRNI
+360 AFIAGKCDQFKRNI

-391 TEISEHIAI
+391 TESSEQIAI
-400 WKENLLKSLDNNG
+400 WKENLLKALDNNG

-430 PEVPQLG
+430 LEVPQLG

-451 FIRVFCQPEH
+451 FSRVFCQPEH

-507 HPLIQTIEKIQETE
+507 HPLIQTIEKIKENETV
-521 TAVNNITIQALA
+521 VNNITIQALA

-551 DKIKVFSE
+551 DEIKVFSE

-608 FNIVELVGRNI
+608 FNIVELVARNI
-619 RKLPEKNQKSLKL
+619 RKLPETTQKSLKL

-645 SIVNEESNLATA
+645 SIVNEESNIATA
-657 AHLWEAMQAG
+657 AHLWEALQAG

-689 IRDIKVDYKFLH
+689 VRDIKVEYKFLH

-706 AAYSLIPKSEKK
+706 AAYSLIPESEKK
-718 AIHLKTGQLLLKN
+718 ATHLKIGQLLLNN
-731 TTPQERKDNV
+731 TTEQERKDNI

-756 TQSEK
+756 NQSEK
-761 EELAELNLIAGQ
+761 DDLAQLNLIAGQ
-773 KAKSSTAYEA
+773 KAKAATAYEA
-783 SVNYLNV
+783 AVNYLNV
-790 GLKLLSQ
+790 GLELLSQ
-797 DSWERQYELTFCFY
+797 DSWESRYDLTFTFY
-811 VEVSEAEYLN
+811 LEAADAEYLN
-821 TNIERAETLCD
+821 ANLERAEILCY
-832 RALEKVKTILDEVKL
+832 RALLKAKTILEQVNL
-847 YEIKIKLSLA
+847 YVLKIRLNLA
-857 KNQIKAAVNTGLE
+857 KNQIQSALDNGLQV
-870 IIDKLE
+870 LE
-876 VTLSQSPPSNLN
+876 MLGVTLSQSPPQVLN
-888 FEELTLLPRMTD
+888 IEELANLPEMSDRY
-900 LSKLA
+900 KLA
-905 AIKILTLIHRP
+905 AMQILLLIFSP
-916 ACFGASELI
+916 ACFGDGKLS
-925 LPIIYTMLEL
+925 LPILYTMIDL
-935 SRQHGNSPSS
+935 SSQYGNSSPS
-945 IYAYSMYS
+945 IYAYCNYGGI
-953 VLVAFLIPDIDL
+953 VTWQLPDIDFAYQLGQL
-965 AERLRQFSLQ
+965 ALNVLDKLNAKEYRCKASLTFCITIQHWKQHTRNTIEPLRQ
-975 LLDRLKATEFLSQVL
+975 
-990 VSTGINIQHRKEH
+990 
-1003 IRETID
+1003 
-1009 PLQVAIQSALDVG
+1009 AIQDGLEVG
-1022 DIEYACYAANYYC
+1022 DIEFACHTADFYC
-1035 SHLFYKGE
+1035 AHLFFVGE
-1043 YLVFLQDRQKKYIE
+1043 HLEFVADRLEQYID
-1057 FIGKFKQ
+1057 FVNKFKQ
-1064 EHQFYLAKIIG
+1064 VY
-1075 QLVANLL
+1075 QLNLL
-1082 EKSENKV
+1082 TIFGQAVSNIRGNSENKSKLIG
-1089 NLAGEFINEEEILPY
+1089 NEFNEIEKIPQFIEEQSVICLFYLY
-1104 FQERN
+1104 FFKSR
-1109 NFIALFNIYFCK
+1109 
-1121 CVLCYLFKEFP
+1121 LCYLFKDYYGC
-1132 QALEAATIGETYT
+1132 LENAELAAHYSYFVRNI
-1145 GVIQSEIIFI
+1145 VLFV
-1155 EHNFYYSLSLLAQK
+1155 EHIFYYSLALIAQYANSYFSEENENSK
-1169 NQINTR
+1169 QQYLTQVEENQ
-1175 EEYLKKV
+1175 
-1182 ADNQEKMKY
+1182 QKMKY
-1191 WAHHA
+1191 WAQHC

-1214 LGEPLE
+1214 LGESFS

-1232 KDNGYVQDEAL
+1232 KENGYVQDEAL

-1274 WGAKAKVKDLE
+1274 WGAQAKVKDLE
-1285 ERHAELLAPIVGRK
+1285 ECHAELLAPVVGRK
-1299 NSLTSGRD
+1299 NSLPSGGD
-1307 ETMVQSRTTV
+1307 ETIVQSRTTI
-1317 TSTSSGAANELD
+1317 TSTTSSGAGQALD

-1341 GEVNLDKL
+1341 GEVHLDKL

-1372 PAGKWTIE
+1372 PAGKWKIE
-1380 AQCTGERCQLISKSA
+1380 AQCTGERCELISKSA
-1395 TESQEIPISLVNY
+1395 TENQVIPISLVNY
-1408 VERTQETVAI
+1408 VQRTQETLAI
-1418 DDATNKS
+1418 DNATTET

-1448 QGKLVGILYLENNLT
+1448 QGKLVAILYLENNLT

-1490 LYQTLED
+1490 LYQTLEE

-1548 DKIKGLEIAGYME
+1548 DKIKGLEIAGYMQ

-1567 GDYYDVLTQKDRVK
+1567 GDYYDVLTQNDKVK
-1581 ITIGDVTGHGLESGV
+1581 ISIGDVTGHGLESGV

-1607 LQKMNETDPVKFLD
+1607 LQQMNETDPVKFLD

-1635 SSKNMTLVLLDYQ
+1635 SSKNMTLALIDYQ
-1648 DSNFTISGQHEE
+1648 DSNFTLSGQHEE

-1678 GFPLGLEEDI
+1678 GFPVGLEEDI
-1688 ADFVSQI
+1688 ADFVSQV

-1712 TEAVNINKVYYGIER
+1712 TEAVNINNVYYGIER
-1727 LCQVTKENRHKTA
+1727 LCQVAKENRHKTA

-1749 HLLQHIDKHKVFD
+1749 HLRQHIDKHKVFD

>member
-1 MVNEKGK
+1 MIV
-8 VKKTIILSGY
+8 LSGY
-18 EIIENIYEGVRTVVY
+18 EIIENIYEGARTIVY

-44 IVKIIKNDYPSLEQ
+44 IVKIIKHEHPTLEQ

-66 IITQNLEC
+66 IIAQNLDF

-81 KLENYQNSLALILE
+81 SFDNYYNSFALILE
-95 DFGGL
+95 DFSGQ
-100 SLYHFM
+100 SLDIFI
-106 AANNMSITEWLRV
+106 AANKLSITDFLRG
-119 AIALSETLIYLHQV
+119 AIALAETLIYLHQV

-173 NPNLLEGTLAYMS
+173 NPNLLEGSLAYMS

-219 FSTTDPME
+219 FTTTDPME

-286 GKIENFA
+286 GKIENFP
-293 IGQRDRGNQLLIPQ
+293 IGQRDRGDQLLIPQ

-360 YFIAGKFDQFKRNI
+360 YFIVGKFDQFKRNI

-391 TEISEHIAI
+391 TESSEQIAI
-400 WKENLLKSLDNNG
+400 WKEKLLNALDNNG

-430 PEVPQLG
+430 LKVPQLG

-483 LVTDPDSK
+483 LVTDPDNK

-507 HPLIQTIEKIQETE
+507 HPLIQTIEKIQENE
-521 TAVNNITIQALA
+521 TLVNNITIQALA

-582 NLLVYQVDTDRWEW
+582 NLLVYQVNIDRWEW
-596 DIQQIQAIGIAD
+596 DIKQIQAIGIAD
-608 FNIVELVGRNI
+608 FNIVELVARNI
-619 RKLPEKNQKSLKL
+619 RKLPETTQKSLKL

-706 AAYSLIPKSEKK
+706 AAYSLIPESEKK
-718 AIHLKTGQLLLKN
+718 ATHLKIGQLLLNN
-731 TTPQERKDNV
+731 TTQQERKDNI

-756 TQSEK
+756 NQSEK
-761 EELAELNLIAGQ
+761 DELAQLNLIAGQ
-773 KAKSSTAYEA
+773 KAKAATAYEA
-783 SVNYLNV
+783 AVNYLNL
-790 GLKLLSQ
+790 GIELLSQ
-797 DSWERQYELTFCFY
+797 DSWESRYDLTFYFY
-811 VEVSEAEYLN
+811 REVAEAEYLN
-821 TNIERAETLCD
+821 ANLERAVILCD
-832 RALEKVKTILDEVKL
+832 RTLQKAKTILEQVNL
-847 YEIKIKLSLA
+847 YELKIRLNLA
-857 KNQIKAAVNTGLE
+857 KNQNNSAVDTGLQV
-870 IIDKLE
+870 LE
-876 VTLSQSPPSNLN
+876 MLGVTISQSPPQELN
-888 FEELTLLPRMTD
+888 IEELANLPEMTD
-900 LSKLA
+900 PYKLA
-905 AIKILTLIHRP
+905 AMQFLVLIFPP
-916 ACFGASELI
+916 ACFAESPLS
-925 LPIIYTMLEL
+925 LPILYTMIEL
-935 SRQHGNSPSS
+935 SRQYGNSPQCTFAYS
-945 IYAYSMYS
+945 IYGG
-953 VLVAFLIPDIDL
+953 LVSWLIPDIDFAYQL
-965 AERLRQFSLQ
+965 GELSLQ
-975 LLDRLKATEFLSQVL
+975 VLEQLDAKEFRSKTL
-990 VSTGINIQHRKEH
+990 VNVSICITHFKKH
-1003 IRETID
+1003 TRETIE
-1009 PLQVAIQSALDVG
+1009 PLRQAINSGLEFG
-1022 DIEYACYAANYYC
+1022 DIEYACHAADYYC
-1035 SHLFYKGE
+1035 AHLFFNGE
-1043 YLVFLQDRQKKYIE
+1043 HLDYVQEQQKHYID
-1057 FIGKFKQ
+1057 FADKFSQ
-1064 EHQFYLAKIIG
+1064 EHQFYLLKIIG
-1075 QLVANLL
+1075 QLVANLRGITDNSL
-1082 EKSENKV
+1082 I
-1089 NLAGEFINEEEILPY
+1089 LTGEFLNEGEAIAYLTKINNLMS
-1104 FQERN
+1104 
-1109 NFIALFNIYFCK
+1109 LFRVFFAK
-1121 CVLCYLFKEFP
+1121 TLLCYLFKDYENAIIYAKT
-1132 QALEAATIGETYT
+1132 ALNNSIHVQGNISFNNHVY
-1145 GVIQSEIIFI
+1145 
-1155 EHNFYYSLSLLAQK
+1155 YYSLALLAQYF
-1169 NQINTR
+1169 QET
-1175 EEYLKKV
+1175 EEKQQQYLKQV
-1182 ADNQEKMKY
+1182 EENQEKMKY
-1191 WAHHA
+1191 WAQHC

-1214 LGEPLE
+1214 LGQSFS
-1220 AMEYYDR
+1220 AMEYYDL

-1232 KDNGYVQDEAL
+1232 KENGYVQDEAL
-1243 ANELAGEFYL
+1243 ANELAAEFYL

-1261 RTYMIDAYYAYIR
+1261 RTYLIDAYYAYIR
-1274 WGAKAKVKDLE
+1274 WETKAKVKDLE
-1285 ERHAELLAPIVGRK
+1285 ERYSELLAPVVGRK
-1299 NSLTSGRD
+1299 NSLTSERD
-1307 ETMVQSRTTV
+1307 ETIVQTRTTV
-1317 TSTSSGAANELD
+1317 TSTSSGAGKELD

-1363 EKFYFIIPD
+1363 EKFYFLLPN
-1372 PAGKWTIE
+1372 PAGKWKIE
-1380 AQCTGERCQLISKSA
+1380 AQCTSERGQLISKSA
-1395 TESQEIPISLVNY
+1395 TENQVIPISLVNY
-1408 VERTQETVAI
+1408 VERTQETLAI
-1418 DDATNKS
+1418 DNATTET

-1490 LYQTLED
+1490 LYQTLEE

-1512 ISSLNNKLKAE
+1512 ISDLNNKLKAE

-1548 DKIKGLEIAGYME
+1548 DKIKGLEIAGYMQ

-1567 GDYYDVLTQKDRVK
+1567 GDYYDVLTQHDQVK
-1581 ITIGDVTGHGLESGV
+1581 ISIGDVTGHGLESGV

-1607 LQKMNETDPVKFLD
+1607 LQQMNETDPVKFLD

-1635 SSKNMTLVLLDYQ
+1635 SSRNMTLALLDYQ
-1648 DSNFTISGQHEE
+1648 DSNFTLSGQHEE

-1678 GFPLGLEEDI
+1678 GFPLGLDEDI
-1688 ADFVSQI
+1688 ADFVSQV

-1712 TEAVNINKVYYGIER
+1712 TEAVNINKVFYGIER
-1727 LCQVTKENRHKTA
+1727 LCQVVKENRHKTA

-1749 HLLQHIDKHKVFD
+1749 HLRQHIDQHKVFD

>member
-1 MVNEKGK
+1 MIV
-8 VKKTIILSGY
+8 LSGY
-18 EIIENIYEGVRTVVY
+18 EIIEKIYEGVRTVVY
-33 RGIRNRDRQLV
+33 RAKKDGYRQPV
-44 IVKIIKNDYPSLEQ
+44 IIKIIKYDYPSLEQ

-81 KLENYQNSLALILE
+81 NLENYQNSLALILE

-106 AANNMSITEWLRV
+106 AANHLSITEFLRV

-149 ATGKVKLTDFSIS
+149 ATGKVKLADFSIS

-219 FSTTDPME
+219 FTTTDPME

-286 GKIENFA
+286 GKIENFP

-391 TEISEHIAI
+391 TESSEQIAI
-400 WKENLLKSLDNNG
+400 WKENLLKALDNNS

-430 PEVPQLG
+430 LEVPQLG

-521 TAVNNITIQALA
+521 TVVNNITIQALA

-608 FNIVELVGRNI
+608 FNIVELVARNI
-619 RKLPEKNQKSLKL
+619 RKLPETTQKLLKL

-706 AAYSLIPKSEKK
+706 AAYSLIPESDKK
-718 AIHLKTGQLLLKN
+718 ATHLKIGQLLLNN
-731 TTPQERKDNV
+731 TTEQERKDNI

-756 TQSEK
+756 NQSEK
-761 EELAELNLIAGQ
+761 DELAQLNLIAGQ
-773 KAKSSTAYEA
+773 KAKAATAYEA
-783 SVNYLNV
+783 AVNYLNV
-790 GLKLLSQ
+790 GIELLSQ
-797 DSWERQYELTFCFY
+797 DSWESRYDLTFNFY
-811 VEVSEAEYLN
+811 LEAAEAEYLN
-821 TNIERAETLCD
+821 ANLERAGILCD
-832 RALEKVKTILDEVKL
+832 RALQKVKTILEQVKL
-847 YEIKIKLSLA
+847 YVLKIRIYLA
-857 KNQIKAAVNTGLE
+857 KNQNNDGL
-870 IIDKLE
+870 DAGLQVLKMLG
-876 VTLSQSPPSNLN
+876 VTLYESPPQELN
-888 FEELTLLPRMTD
+888 IEELANLPEMNEPYKQAAMQLLV
-900 LSKLA
+900 
-905 AIKILTLIHRP
+905 LIFAP
-916 ACFGASELI
+916 ACFAESPLS
-925 LPIIYTMLEL
+925 LPIIYTMVEL
-935 SRQHGNSPSS
+935 SRQYGNSPQST
-945 IYAYSMYS
+945 YAYSVYGIFVS
-953 VLVAFLIPDIDL
+953 WLFSDINLSYQLGQLALQLLDKLDAREFRSKVLVSTYLGIIHLKKHTRETIAPLRQSINSGLEFGDIEFACHSADYYCSHLFFNAEHLDYVQEQQKLYIDL
-965 AERLRQFSLQ
+965 AERLS
-975 LLDRLKATEFLSQVL
+975 
-990 VSTGINIQHRKEH
+990 
-1003 IRETID
+1003 
-1009 PLQVAIQSALDVG
+1009 
-1022 DIEYACYAANYYC
+1022 
-1035 SHLFYKGE
+1035 
-1043 YLVFLQDRQKKYIE
+1043 
-1057 FIGKFKQ
+1057 Q
-1064 EHQFYLAKIIG
+1064 EHQLYLLKILG
-1075 QLVANLL
+1075 QLVENLRGMTDDKL
-1082 EKSENKV
+1082 ILMGSI
-1089 NLAGEFINEEEILPY
+1089 LNEEKAISYLREVK
-1104 FQERN
+1104 
-1109 NFIALFNIYFCK
+1109 NFICLFRLYFAK
-1121 CVLCYLFKEFP
+1121 TVVCYLFKQYEEAIEF
-1132 QALEAATIGETYT
+1132 AREGLKYSGY
-1145 GVIQSEIIFI
+1145 VQSNISFI
-1155 EHNFYYSLSLLAQK
+1155 EQTFYYCLILLAQYVQEDSGEEEK
-1169 NQINTR
+1169 KQ
-1175 EEYLKKV
+1175 EYL
-1182 ADNQEKMKY
+1182 NQVEETQKSIKN
-1191 WAHHA
+1191 WAFHCPA
-1196 PMNYQHKYD
+1196 NYQHKYD

-1214 LGEPLE
+1214 LGQSFS
-1220 AMEYYDR
+1220 AMEYYDL

-1232 KDNGYVQDEAL
+1232 KENGYVQHEAL
-1243 ANELAGEFYL
+1243 ANELAAEFYL

-1261 RTYMIDAYYAYIR
+1261 RTYLIDAYYAYIR

-1285 ERHAELLAPIVGRK
+1285 ERHAELLAPVVGRK

-1307 ETMVQSRTTV
+1307 EMIVQTRTTV

-1341 GEVNLDKL
+1341 GEVHLDKL
-1349 LSNLMQV
+1349 LSNLMQI

-1372 PAGKWTIE
+1372 PAGKWKIE
-1380 AQCTGERCQLISKSA
+1380 AQCTGERCEVISKSA
-1395 TESQEIPISLVNY
+1395 TENQVIPISLVNY
-1408 VERTQETVAI
+1408 VQRTQETLAI
-1418 DDATNKS
+1418 DDATTET

-1490 LYQTLED
+1490 LYQTLEE

-1567 GDYYDVLTQKDRVK
+1567 GDYYDVLTQNDQVK

-1607 LQKMNETDPVKFLD
+1607 LQQMNETDPVKFLD

-1635 SSKNMTLVLLDYQ
+1635 SSRNMTLALLDYQ
-1648 DSNFTISGQHEE
+1648 DSNFSLSGQHEE
-1660 IIVVRTDGN
+1660 VIVVRTDGN
-1669 IERIDTMEL
+1669 IELIDTIEL
-1678 GFPLGLEEDI
+1678 GFPLGLQEDI
-1688 ADFVSQI
+1688 SGFVSQI

-1740 EEIRQAVID
+1740 AEIRQAVID
-1749 HLLQHIDKHKVFD
+1749 HLWQHIDKHKVFD

>member
-1 MVNEKGK
+1 M
-8 VKKTIILSGY
+8 IILPGY
-18 EIIENIYEGVRTVVY
+18 TIAETIYEGDRTVVC
-33 RGIRNRDRQLV
+33 RGIRERDSQSV
-44 IVKIIKNDYPSLEQ
+44 ILKIIKNEYPNIEE
-58 ITNLRQEF
+58 ITCLRQEYS
-66 IITQNLEC
+66 IPQKLDIP
-74 EGIVKTY
+74 GIVKPY
-81 KLENYQNSLALILE
+81 NLVSYQNSFALVLE
-95 DFGGL
+95 DFGGRAINKLLTFKNFKLEDFL
-100 SLYHFM
+100 SL
-106 AANNMSITEWLRV
+106 
-119 AIALSETLIYLHQV
+119 AISLAETIGQLHKV
-133 PIIHKDI
+133 GIIHKDI

-149 ATGKVKLTDFSIS
+149 ETREVKITDFSIAIA
-162 SRLELKNQSIS
+162 LPKEQQTIV

-219 FSTTDPME
+219 FTTTDPME

-286 GKIENFA
+286 GKIENFP

-345 SIVNEVHKPIVAARG
+345 SIVNEVHKPILAARG

-391 TEISEHIAI
+391 TESSELIAI
-400 WKENLLKSLDNNG
+400 WKENLLNALENNG

-483 LVTDPDSK
+483 LVTDPDNK

-502 EVSPV
+502 EVSSV
-507 HPLIQTIEKIQETE
+507 HPLIQTIEKIQENE
-521 TAVNNITIQALA
+521 TVVNNITIQALA

-543 TLDASVNS
+543 TLDASVHS
-551 DKIKVFSE
+551 DEIKVFSE

-608 FNIVELVGRNI
+608 FNIVELVARNI
-619 RKLPEKNQKSLKL
+619 RKLPEATQQLLKL

-645 SIVNEESNLATA
+645 SIVNEESNLVTA

-706 AAYSLIPKSEKK
+706 AAYSLIPESEKK
-718 AIHLKTGQLLLKN
+718 ATHLKIGQLLLNN
-731 TTPQERKDNV
+731 TTEQERKDNI

-756 TQSEK
+756 IQSEK
-761 EELAELNLIAGQ
+761 DELAELNLIAGQ
-773 KAKSSTAYEA
+773 KAKAATAYEA
-783 SVNYLNV
+783 AVNYLNV
-790 GLKLLSQ
+790 GIELLSQ
-797 DSWERQYELTFCFY
+797 DSWESRYDLTFTFY
-811 VEVSEAEYLN
+811 LEAAEAEYLN
-821 TNIERAETLCD
+821 ANLERAEMLCD
-832 RALEKVKTILDEVKL
+832 RTLQKAKTILEQVNL
-847 YEIKIKLSLA
+847 YVLKIRLNLA
-857 KNQIKAAVNTGLE
+857 KNQIQSALDNGLQV
-870 IIDKLE
+870 LE
-876 VTLSQSPPSNLN
+876 MLGVTLSQSPPQELN
-888 FEELTLLPRMTD
+888 IEELANLPEMSDRY
-900 LSKLA
+900 KLA
-905 AIKILTLIHRP
+905 AMQILLLIFSP
-916 ACFGASELI
+916 ACFGDGKLS
-925 LPIIYTMLEL
+925 LPILYTMIDL
-935 SRQHGNSPSS
+935 SSQYGNSSPS
-945 IYAYSMYS
+945 IYAYCNYGGI
-953 VLVAFLIPDIDL
+953 VTWQIPDIDFAYQLGQL
-965 AERLRQFSLQ
+965 ALNVLDKLNAKEYRCKASLTFCITIQHWKQHTRNTIEPLRQ
-975 LLDRLKATEFLSQVL
+975 
-990 VSTGINIQHRKEH
+990 
-1003 IRETID
+1003 
-1009 PLQVAIQSALDVG
+1009 AIQDGLEVG
-1022 DIEYACYAANYYC
+1022 DIEFACHTADFYC
-1035 SHLFYKGE
+1035 AHLFFVGE
-1043 YLVFLQDRQKKYIE
+1043 HLEFVAERLEQYID
-1057 FIGKFKQ
+1057 FVNKFK
-1064 EHQFYLAKIIG
+1064 HVY
-1075 QLVANLL
+1075 QLNLL
-1082 EKSENKV
+1082 KIFGQAVSNIRGDSENKCKLIGNDFNETEKV
-1089 NLAGEFINEEEILPY
+1089 LQFIEEQSVICLFYLY
-1104 FQERN
+1104 FFKSR
-1109 NFIALFNIYFCK
+1109 
-1121 CVLCYLFKEFP
+1121 LCYLFKDYYGC
-1132 QALEAATIGETYT
+1132 LENAELAAQYSHFVRNI
-1145 GVIQSEIIFI
+1145 VLFV
-1155 EHNFYYSLSLLAQK
+1155 EHIFYYSLALIAQYANSCFSEENEHSK
-1169 NQINTR
+1169 QQYLTQVEENQ
-1175 EEYLKKV
+1175 
-1182 ADNQEKMKY
+1182 QKMKY
-1191 WAHHA
+1191 WAQHC

-1214 LGEPLE
+1214 LGESFS

-1227 AIDGA
+1227 AIDRA
-1232 KDNGYVQDEAL
+1232 KENGYVQDEAL

-1253 ALGRQKVA
+1253 AFGRQKVA

-1274 WGAKAKVKDLE
+1274 WGAKAKVKNLE
-1285 ERHAELLAPIVGRK
+1285 ERYSELLAPVVGRK

-1307 ETMVQSRTTV
+1307 ETIVQTRTTV
-1317 TSTSSGAANELD
+1317 TSTSSGSATELD

-1372 PAGKWTIE
+1372 PAGKWKIE
-1380 AQCTGERCQLISKSA
+1380 AQCTGERCELISKSA
-1395 TESQEIPISLVNY
+1395 TENQVIPISLVNY
-1408 VERTQETVAI
+1408 VQRTQETLAI
-1418 DDATNKS
+1418 DDATTET

-1490 LYQTLED
+1490 LYQTLEE

-1512 ISSLNNKLKAE
+1512 IRNLNNKLKAE

-1548 DKIKGLEIAGYME
+1548 DKIKGLEIAGYMQ

-1567 GDYYDVLTQKDRVK
+1567 GDYYDVLTKNDKVK
-1581 ITIGDVTGHGLESGV
+1581 ISIGDVTGHGLESGV

-1607 LQKMNETDPVKFLD
+1607 LQQMNETDPVKFLD

-1635 SSKNMTLVLLDYQ
+1635 SSKNMSLALLDYQ
-1648 DSNFTISGQHEE
+1648 DSNFTLSGQHEE

-1678 GFPLGLEEDI
+1678 GFPVGLEEDI
-1688 ADFVSQI
+1688 ADFVSQVE
-1695 QVHLNPGDVV
+1695 VHLNPGDVV

-1712 TEAVNINKVYYGIER
+1712 TEAVNINNVYYGIER

-1740 EEIRQAVID
+1740 EEIREAVID
-1749 HLLQHIDKHKVFD
+1749 HLRQHIDKHKVFD

>member
-1 MVNEKGK
+1 M
-8 VKKTIILSGY
+8 
-18 EIIENIYEGVRTVVY
+18 ENIYEGVRTVVY

-106 AANNMSITEWLRV
+106 AANNLSITEWLRV

-706 AAYSLIPKSEKK
+706 AAYSLIPESEKK
-718 AIHLKTGQLLLKN
+718 ATHLKIGQLLLNN
-731 TTPQERKDNV
+731 TTEQERKDNI

-756 TQSEK
+756 NQSEK
-761 EELAELNLIAGQ
+761 DELAQLNLIAGQ
-773 KAKSSTAYEA
+773 KAKAATAYEA
-783 SVNYLNV
+783 PVNYLNV
-790 GLKLLSQ
+790 GIELLSQ
-797 DSWERQYELTFCFY
+797 DSWESRYDVTFNFY
-811 VEVSEAEYLN
+811 REAAEAEYLN
-821 TNIERAETLCD
+821 ANLERAEILCD
-832 RALEKVKTILDEVKL
+832 RTLQKAKTILEQVNL
-847 YEIKIKLSLA
+847 YVLKIRLNLA
-857 KNQIKAAVNTGLE
+857 KNQIKSALDTGLQILE
-870 IIDKLE
+870 ILG
-876 VTLSQSPPSNLN
+876 VTISQSPPQELN
-888 FEELTLLPRMTD
+888 IEELATLPKMID
-900 LSKLA
+900 PYKLA
-905 AIKILTLIHRP
+905 AMELLVLIFPP
-916 ACFGASELI
+916 ACFAESPLS
-925 LPIIYTMLEL
+925 LPILYTTIEL
-935 SRQHGNSPSS
+935 SRQYGNSPQCTFAYS
-945 IYAYSMYS
+945 IYGAMVSW
-953 VLVAFLIPDIDL
+953 LIPDIDFAYQL
-965 AERLRQFSLQ
+965 GKLSLQ
-975 LLDRLKATEFLSQVL
+975 VLEQLDAKEFRSKIL
-990 VSTGINIQHRKEH
+990 VNVSICITHFKKH
-1003 IRETID
+1003 TRETIK
-1009 PLQVAIQSALDVG
+1009 PLRQAINSGLEFG
-1022 DIEYACYAANYYC
+1022 DIEYACHAADYYC
-1035 SHLFYKGE
+1035 AHLFFNGE
-1043 YLVFLQDRQKKYIE
+1043 HLDYVQEQQKHYID
-1057 FIGKFKQ
+1057 FADNFSQ
-1064 EHQFYLAKIIG
+1064 EYQFYLLKIIG
-1075 QLVANLL
+1075 QLVANLRGITDNSL
-1082 EKSENKV
+1082 I
-1089 NLAGEFINEEEILPY
+1089 LTGEFLNEGEAIAYLTKINNLMS
-1104 FQERN
+1104 
-1109 NFIALFNIYFCK
+1109 LFRVLFAK
-1121 CVLCYLFKEFP
+1121 TLLCYLFKDYKNAIIYAKRALDNSMLV
-1132 QALEAATIGETYT
+1132 QANISFNNQVY
-1145 GVIQSEIIFI
+1145 
-1155 EHNFYYSLSLLAQK
+1155 YYSMALLAQYF
-1169 NQINTR
+1169 QES
-1175 EEYLKKV
+1175 EEKQQQYLKQV
-1182 ADNQEKMKY
+1182 EENQEKMKY
-1191 WAHHA
+1191 WAQHC
-1196 PMNYQHKYD
+1196 PMNYQHEYD

-1214 LGEPLE
+1214 LGQSFS
-1220 AMEYYDR
+1220 AMEYYDL

-1232 KDNGYVQDEAL
+1232 KENGYVQHEAL
-1243 ANELAGEFYL
+1243 ANELAAEFYL
-1253 ALGRQKVA
+1253 TLGRQKVA

-1285 ERHAELLAPIVGRK
+1285 ERHAELLAPVVGRK

-1307 ETMVQSRTTV
+1307 ETIFQTRTTV

-1341 GEVNLDKL
+1341 GEVHLDKL
-1349 LSNLMQV
+1349 LSKLMQV

-1372 PAGKWTIE
+1372 PAGKWKIE
-1380 AQCTGERCQLISKSA
+1380 AQCTGERCELISKSA
-1395 TESQEIPISLVNY
+1395 TENQVMPISLVNY
-1408 VERTQETVAI
+1408 VQRTQETLAM

-1435 QRPKSILCSPLIN
+1435 QRPKSILCSSLID

-1490 LYQTLED
+1490 LYQTLEE

-1567 GDYYDVLTQKDRVK
+1567 GDYYDVLTQNERVK
-1581 ITIGDVTGHGLESGV
+1581 ISIGDVTGHGLESGV

-1607 LQKMNETDPVKFLD
+1607 LQQMNETDPVKFLD

-1635 SSKNMTLVLLDYQ
+1635 SSKNMTLALLDYQ
-1648 DSNFTISGQHEE
+1648 DSNFSLSGQHEE
-1660 IIVVRTDGN
+1660 VIVVRTDGN
-1669 IERIDTMEL
+1669 IERLDTMEL

-1688 ADFVSQI
+1688 ADFVSQVE
-1695 QVHLNPGDVV
+1695 VHLNPGDVV

-1749 HLLQHIDKHKVFD
+1749 HLRQHIDKHKVFD

-1768 LKQK
+1768 IKQK

>member
-1 MVNEKGK
+1 MIG
-8 VKKTIILSGY
+8 ISGY
-18 EIIENIYEGVRTVVY
+18 EIREKIYDGVRTVVY
-33 RGIRNRDRQLV
+33 RGIRNREQQPV
-44 IVKIIKNDYPSLEQ
+44 IVKIIKDEYPTLEQ

-66 IITQNLEC
+66 IITQNLDC
-74 EGIVKTY
+74 EGLVKTY
-81 KLENYQNSLALILE
+81 SLNNYQNSYALILE
-95 DFGGL
+95 DFGGQ
-100 SLYHFM
+100 SLANFI
-106 AANNMSITEWLRV
+106 AANKLSIIQFIRG

-205 LGVTFYEMLTNQLP
+205 LGVTFYEILTNQLP
-219 FSTTDPME
+219 FTTTDPME

-256 LLAKNAEDRYQSAAG
+256 LLAKNAEDRYQTAAG

-286 GKIENFA
+286 GKIENFP

-391 TEISEHIAI
+391 TESYEQIAI
-400 WKENLLKSLDNNG
+400 WKENLLKALDNNS

-521 TAVNNITIQALA
+521 TVVNNITIQALA

-582 NLLVYQVDTDRWEW
+582 NLLVYQVNIDRWEW

-608 FNIVELVGRNI
+608 FNIVELVARNI
-619 RKLPEKNQKSLKL
+619 RKLPETTQKSLKL

-678 PLVFAQEELAS
+678 PIVFAQEELAS
-689 IRDIKVDYKFLH
+689 IRDIKVDYRFLH

-706 AAYSLIPKSEKK
+706 AAYSLIPESDKK
-718 AIHLKTGQLLLKN
+718 ATHLKIGQLLLNN
-731 TTPQERKDNV
+731 TTEQERKDNI

-756 TQSEK
+756 NQSEK
-761 EELAELNLIAGQ
+761 DELAELNLIAGQ
-773 KAKSSTAYEA
+773 KAKAATAYEA
-783 SVNYLNV
+783 AVNYLNV
-790 GLKLLSQ
+790 GIELLSQ
-797 DSWERQYELTFCFY
+797 DSWESRYDLTFNFY
-811 VEVSEAEYLN
+811 REAAEAEYLN
-821 TNIERAETLCD
+821 ANLERAEILCD
-832 RALEKVKTILDEVKL
+832 RTLQKAKTILEQVNL
-847 YEIKIKLSLA
+847 YELKIRLNLA
-857 KNQIKAAVNTGLE
+857 KNQNNSAVDTGLQV
-870 IIDKLE
+870 LE
-876 VTLSQSPPSNLN
+876 MLGVALSQSPPQELN
-888 FEELTLLPRMTD
+888 IEELANLPEMSDRYR
-900 LSKLA
+900 LA
-905 AIKILTLIHRP
+905 AMQILILIWPP
-916 ACFGASELI
+916 ACFGSSAMA
-925 LPIIYTMLEL
+925 LPILYTMIEL
-935 SRQHGNSPSS
+935 SIQYGNSLVS
-945 IYAYSMYS
+945 IYAYSIYGS
-953 VLVAFLIPDIDL
+953 LISWLIPDIDSGYKL
-965 AERLRQFSLQ
+965 GQISLQ
-975 LLDRLKATEFLSQVL
+975 LLDRLNGKEFLSKIFV
-990 VSTGINIQHRKEH
+990 NIFISNHHQKEPLAT
-1003 IRETID
+1003 TID
-1009 PLQVAIQSALDVG
+1009 PLLQAINNGLEVG
-1022 DIEYACYAANYYC
+1022 DIEYACHAADYYC
-1035 SHLFYKGE
+1035 SHLLFKGE
-1043 YLVFLQDRQKKYIE
+1043 HLDYVQEQQKNYSDLTAKLS
-1057 FIGKFKQ
+1057 Q
-1064 EHQFYLAKIIG
+1064 EHQLYLIKIIG
-1075 QLVANLL
+1075 QLVANLMGRAD
-1082 EKSENKV
+1082 NK
-1089 NLAGEFINEEEILPY
+1089 LLLIGDLLNEEETIAYL
-1104 FQERN
+1104 QSIN
-1109 NFIALFNIYFCK
+1109 NTIALFRVFFAK
-1121 CVLCYLFKEFP
+1121 TMLCYLFQDYAMAIEHG
-1132 QALEAATIGETYT
+1132 IT
-1145 GVIQSEIIFI
+1145 GVNYSTMLHSNFSFSEHI
-1155 EHNFYYSLSLLAQK
+1155 FYYSLALLAQYF
-1169 NQINTR
+1169 QET
-1175 EEYLKKV
+1175 EEKQQQYLKQV
-1182 ADNQEKMKY
+1182 EENQQKMKY
-1191 WAHHA
+1191 WAFHCPA
-1196 PMNYQHKYD
+1196 NYQHKYD

-1214 LGEPLE
+1214 LGQSFS

-1232 KDNGYVQDEAL
+1232 KENGYVQHEAL
-1243 ANELAGEFYL
+1243 ANELAAEFYL
-1253 ALGRQKVA
+1253 TLGRQKVA

-1307 ETMVQSRTTV
+1307 ETVVQTRTTV
-1317 TSTSSGAANELD
+1317 TSTTSGAANELD

-1341 GEVNLDKL
+1341 GEVHLDKL
-1349 LSNLMQV
+1349 ISKLMQV

-1372 PAGKWTIE
+1372 PAGKWKIE
-1380 AQCTGERCQLISKSA
+1380 AQCTGEQCQLISKSA
-1395 TESQEIPISLVNY
+1395 TESQEIPLSLVNY
-1408 VERTQETVAI
+1408 VERTQETLAI
-1418 DDATNKS
+1418 DDATTET

-1512 ISSLNNKLKAE
+1512 ISSLNDKLKAE

-1567 GDYYDVLTQKDRVK
+1567 GDYYDVLTQNDKVK
-1581 ITIGDVTGHGLESGV
+1581 ISIGDVTGHGLESGV

-1607 LQKMNETDPVKFLD
+1607 LQQMNETDPVKFLD

-1635 SSKNMTLVLLDYQ
+1635 SSKNMTLALLDYQ

-1669 IERIDTMEL
+1669 IERIDTTEL
-1678 GFPLGLEEDI
+1678 GFPVGLEEDI
-1688 ADFVSQI
+1688 ADFVSQV

-1712 TEAVNINKVYYGIER
+1712 TEAVNINNVYYGIER

-1749 HLLQHIDKHKVFD
+1749 NLLQHIDKHKVFD

>member
-1 MVNEKGK
+1 MIV
-8 VKKTIILSGY
+8 LSGY
-18 EIIENIYEGVRTVVY
+18 EIIENIYEGARTVVY

-44 IVKIIKNDYPSLEQ
+44 IVKIIKNEHPTLEQ

-66 IITQNLEC
+66 IISQNLDF

-81 KLENYQNSLALILE
+81 SFDNYYNSFALILE
-95 DFGGL
+95 DFGGQ
-100 SLYHFM
+100 SLDIFI
-106 AANNMSITEWLRV
+106 AANKLSITDFLRG

-205 LGVTFYEMLTNQLP
+205 LGVTFYELLTNQLP
-219 FSTTDPME
+219 FTTTDPME

-286 GKIENFA
+286 GKIESFP

-321 AFGRVSLGA
+321 AFRRVSLGA

-391 TEISEHIAI
+391 TESSQQIAI
-400 WKENLLKSLDNNG
+400 GKENLLNALDNNG

-483 LVTDPDSK
+483 LVTDPDNK

-507 HPLIQTIEKIQETE
+507 HPLIQTIEKIQGNETV
-521 TAVNNITIQALA
+521 VNNITIQALA

-608 FNIVELVGRNI
+608 FNIVELVARNI
-619 RKLPEKNQKSLKL
+619 RKLPEITQKSLKL

-645 SIVNEESNLATA
+645 SIVNEESNIATA
-657 AHLWEAMQAG
+657 AHLWEALQAG

-678 PLVFAQEELAS
+678 PLVFAQEDLAS

-706 AAYSLIPKSEKK
+706 AAYSLIPESEKK
-718 AIHLKTGQLLLKN
+718 ATHLKIGQLLLNN
-731 TTPQERKDNV
+731 TTEQERKDNI

-756 TQSEK
+756 NQSEK
-761 EELAELNLIAGQ
+761 DELAQLNLVAGQ
-773 KAKSSTAYEA
+773 KAKAATAYEA
-783 SVNYLNV
+783 AVNYLNV
-790 GLKLLSQ
+790 GIELLSQ
-797 DSWERQYELTFCFY
+797 DSWESRYDLTFNFY
-811 VEVSEAEYLN
+811 LEVAEAEYLN
-821 TNIERAETLCD
+821 ANLERAVILCD
-832 RALEKVKTILDEVKL
+832 RTLQKTKTILEQVNL
-847 YEIKIKLSLA
+847 YELKIRLNLA
-857 KNQIKAAVNTGLE
+857 KNQNNSAVDTGLQV
-870 IIDKLE
+870 LE
-876 VTLSQSPPSNLN
+876 MLGVTISQSPPQELN
-888 FEELTLLPRMTD
+888 IEELANLPEMTEPY
-900 LSKLA
+900 KLA
-905 AIKILTLIHRP
+905 AMQFLVLIFPP
-916 ACFGASELI
+916 ACFAESPLS
-925 LPIIYTMLEL
+925 LPILYTMIEL
-935 SRQHGNSPSS
+935 SRQYGNSPQCTFAYS
-945 IYAYSMYS
+945 IYGIFVSW
-953 VLVAFLIPDIDL
+953 LIPDLDFAYQLGKLSLQVLEQLDAKEFRSKILVNVSIGITHFKKHTRETIEPLRQAINSGLEFGDIEYACHAADYYCAHLFFNGEHLDYVQEQQKLYIDL
-965 AERLRQFSLQ
+965 AERLS
-975 LLDRLKATEFLSQVL
+975 
-990 VSTGINIQHRKEH
+990 
-1003 IRETID
+1003 
-1009 PLQVAIQSALDVG
+1009 
-1022 DIEYACYAANYYC
+1022 
-1035 SHLFYKGE
+1035 
-1043 YLVFLQDRQKKYIE
+1043 
-1057 FIGKFKQ
+1057 Q
-1064 EHQFYLAKIIG
+1064 EHQLYLLKILG
-1075 QLVANLL
+1075 QLVENLRGMTD
-1082 EKSENKV
+1082 NK
-1089 NLAGEFINEEEILPY
+1089 LILMGSILNEEKAISYLREVK
-1104 FQERN
+1104 
-1109 NFIALFNIYFCK
+1109 NFICLFRLYFAK
-1121 CVLCYLFKEFP
+1121 TVVCYLFKQYKEAIEF
-1132 QALEAATIGETYT
+1132 AREGLKYSGY
-1145 GVIQSEIIFI
+1145 VQSNISFI
-1155 EHNFYYSLSLLAQK
+1155 EQTFYYCLILLAQYVQEDSGEEEK
-1169 NQINTR
+1169 KQ
-1175 EEYLKKV
+1175 EYLSQVEETQKTIK
-1182 ADNQEKMKY
+1182 N
-1191 WAHHA
+1191 WAFHC

-1214 LGEPLE
+1214 LGQSFT

-1232 KDNGYVQDEAL
+1232 KENGYVQHEAL
-1243 ANELAGEFYL
+1243 ANELAAEFYL

-1261 RTYMIDAYYAYIR
+1261 RTYLIDAYYAYIR
-1274 WGAKAKVKDLE
+1274 WGAQAKVKDLE
-1285 ERHAELLAPIVGRK
+1285 ERHAELLAPVVGRK
-1299 NSLTSGRD
+1299 NSLTSGGD
-1307 ETMVQSRTTV
+1307 EMIVQTRNTV
-1317 TSTSSGAANELD
+1317 TSTNLGAAQALD

-1335 ASQALS
+1335 ASQVLS
-1341 GEVNLDKL
+1341 GKVHLDEL
-1349 LSNLMQV
+1349 LSNLMLV

-1363 EKFYFIIPD
+1363 EKFYFLIPD
-1372 PAGKWTIE
+1372 PAGEWKIE
-1380 AQCTGERCQLISKSA
+1380 AQCTGERCQIISKSA
-1395 TESQEIPISLVNY
+1395 IESQEIPISLVNY
-1408 VERTQETVAI
+1408 VERTQETLAI
-1418 DDATNKS
+1418 DDATTET

-1490 LYQTLED
+1490 LYQTLEE

-1512 ISSLNNKLKAE
+1512 ISDLNNKLKAE

-1567 GDYYDVLTQKDRVK
+1567 GDYYDVLTQNDKVK

-1607 LQKMNETDPVKFLD
+1607 LQQMNETDPVKFLD

-1635 SSKNMTLVLLDYQ
+1635 SSRNMTLALLDYQ
-1648 DSNFTISGQHEE
+1648 DSNLTLSGQHEE

-1688 ADFVSQI
+1688 ADFVCQVE
-1695 QVHLNPGDVV
+1695 VHLNPGDVV

-1768 LKQK
+1768 IKQK